1 MIGYLYGHKK
11 YIQITSYQILSRYTE
26 TSTDGIWQ
34 RKEKLGE
41 KYEEN
46 IIFALFSA
54 FMVIAIAVGF
64 YMHWNLT
71 AIAILLGILFVG
83 TICYLIGICQHLI
96 MSIVVSCKEKIHKA
110 YRKYIRRIAVNCGR
124 KVNRWKLEDTGENHI
139 SLLSPIDDFKRH
151 KEYIIRLKNA
161 IDQPNVFNIAL
172 TGSYGAG
179 KSSILKTFKAYYP
192 EYHYV
197 NVSLASFVEV
207 NMSESDSTPKSN
219 EDSFEEQ
226 LEYSILQQLFY
237 HVKAT
242 NIPESRFG
250 RIERTSRKKRI
261 FVVVCILLFVV
272 ANLCLFC
279 QEQVT
284 KYFLIPT
291 EVLKSSFLFGLSI
304 CVFILGI
311 CVILFQLILFIKK
324 ISIKNLTLDKAT
336 LEFEEKKN
344 VSIMNR
350 YLDEILYLFQEKKYN
365 IVIFEDIDRFENT
378 HIFTKLRELNLIL
391 NQSEE
396 IGRRIIFLYALK
408 DDIFANAEERTKFF
422 DYIVPVIP
430 FVNVSNSGDLF
441 RRKIANLHI
450 PEAEVRSSFITDIS
464 VFVNDMR
471 VLTNVVNEFDLYRN
485 LLDKKLNKEKLLAM
499 ILYKNLFPTDFSLL
513 HQNKGVVYQTFF
525 SAPKIRNEIREDDSD
540 RLKEIDSEIQ
550 AISEETLRSIE
561 ELRAVIVGKLLK
573 LWPGD
578 DWEIYCD
585 GGKKQISS
593 LFSEENILH
602 ILDGNIYFEN
612 KYYRYQT
619 RHLNADEIKSSLG
632 ESYKYRIRKKIIQ
645 SVADDKIKTL
655 RDKRKVLMDDI
666 AAIDKYTL
674 SVIAKTERDI
684 FEHVEIPKGEE
695 EKYKVLKYFL
705 EKGYIDEEYFFYI
718 SIFQE
723 GRLTPSDQEFLL
735 SIKFN
740 TPKEFDYK
748 LQEIPSLIQ
757 NLSAVDYDH
766 KGILNKD
773 LLEYCL
779 LHEDEY
785 EEECDAILKQMIVHE
800 QYIDLLYQFMQEGN
814 CVPTFIK
821 RLAHIDKN
829 VWKSLDMDKKHTNKD
844 KDRVISTLFKYADIN
859 DIRAINTSYPFNT
872 YINDNNNYSDL
883 FEDIDQVRARE
894 LLDLLNL
901 NVQSLIDDSNA
912 ADTYSYI
919 YENNMYALTLD
930 NIKVIF
936 KHNDLPVVDLD
947 SAIYTSIEETELNEL
962 QDYVLLELPA
972 FVENLMLASSNIH
985 ESSDT
990 IVSLMDEDIQTSDI
1004 IKLIK
1009 HNDTLWDDCKGISD
1023 ENIVRNLFW
1032 KNKIKMT
1039 IKNVKHY
1046 CSCIGTW
1053 KIDSSL
1059 VVFMNLNEEKTMEE
1073 FTKLVQ
1079 SNDEHETEL
1088 LASVVKS
1095 DNINDNIAFSIFNNH
1110 WLIDAWSKE
1119 LSQLNETR
1127 VRYVVDEGI
1136 ITVSPSIYQ
1145 DIIKGNPK
1153 LSKYLLC
1160 KDPDKIISEWDEFAF
1175 SITTV
1180 VEILSW
1186 VEYKKYH
1193 SFILDKIE
1201 TESVTP
1207 IIANA
1212 LLAYFSK
1219 SDSEFNLSL
1228 YKEAMEKSDNPA
1240 LKILASTCCIAK
1252 RLIAMNELAGIF
1264 AKTKGIFEGLEKQG
1278 EVYSIS
1284 KQVEGAQDF
1293 MEALHQ
1299 SKYIGQV
1306 KEKGDYLT
1314 GKVLKRKPK

>member
-1 MIGYLYGHKK
+1 
-11 YIQITSYQILSRYTE
+11 
-26 TSTDGIWQ
+26 
-34 RKEKLGE
+34 
-41 KYEEN
+41 
-46 IIFALFSA
+46 
-54 FMVIAIAVGF
+54 MVIAIAVGF
-64 YMHWNLT
+64 YMQWNPT
-71 AIAILLGILFVG
+71 VIVILLGMSFVG
-83 TICYLIGICQHLI
+83 TICYLISICRHLI
-96 MSIVVSCKEKIHKA
+96 MPSVNFWKEKIHKA
-110 YRKYIRRIAVNCGR
+110 YRKYIRKIAVNCSR

-291 EVLKSSFLFGLSI
+291 EVLKSSFLFGSSI
-304 CVFILGI
+304 CIFILGI

-365 IVIFEDIDRFENT
+365 VVIFEDIDRFENT

-396 IGRRIIFLYALK
+396 IGRRIVFLYALK

-430 FVNVSNSGDLF
+430 FVNASNSGDLF
-441 RRKIANLHI
+441 RRKITDLHI
-450 PEAEVRSSFITDIS
+450 PEAEVSSSFITDIS

-485 LLDKKLNKEKLLAM
+485 LLDKKLKKGKLLAM
-499 ILYKNLFPTDFSLL
+499 ILYKNLYPTDFSWL
-513 HQNKGVVYQTFF
+513 HQNKGVVYETFM
-525 SAPKIRNEIREDDSD
+525 SSPKIRSEIREDDSD

-550 AISEETLRSIE
+550 GISEETLRSIE

-573 LWPGD
+573 LWPGPGWD
-578 DWEIYCD
+578 IYCD
-585 GGKKQISS
+585 GRNIDINS
-593 LFSEENILH
+593 LYSEDNIQH
-602 ILDGNIYFEN
+602 ILKGNIFFRNSIYSN
-612 KYYRYQT
+612 SVK
-619 RHLNADEIKSSLG
+619 HLNTDEIKATLG
-632 ESYKYRIRKKIIQ
+632 ESYKYSVRKKYIQ
-645 SVADDKIKTL
+645 SVANNKIENL
-655 RDKRKVLMDDI
+655 RDERRAFMDEM

-674 SVIAKTERDI
+674 TDIAKSDRDI
-684 FEHVEIPKGEE
+684 FEHVDIPKGQE

-757 NLSAVDYDH
+757 NLSVVDYDH

-773 LLEYCL
+773 LLKFCL

-785 EEECDAILKQMIVHE
+785 EDECDAILKQMVVHE

-821 RLAHIDKN
+821 RLVHIDKN
-829 VWKSLDMDKKHTNKD
+829 VWKSLNMDMNHTNKD
-844 KDRVISTLFKYADIN
+844 KDRVISTMFKYADIN
-859 DIRAINTSYPFNT
+859 DIRSVNTSYPFNT
-872 YINDNNNYSDL
+872 YVNDNYNYPDL
-883 FEDIDQVRARE
+883 FEDIDQKKVRE
-894 LLDLLNL
+894 LLDLLDL
-901 NVQSLIDDSNA
+901 NVQSLKDDSNGT
-912 ADTYSYI
+912 DTYSYI

-930 NIKVIF
+930 NVKVIF
-936 KHNDLPVVDLD
+936 KHNELPVDNLD
-947 SAIYTSIEETELNEL
+947 SAIYTSIEAAELNEL
-962 QDYVLLELPA
+962 QGYVHQELPA
-972 FVENLMLASSNIH
+972 FVDNLMLTSSNTH

-990 IVSLMDEDIQTSDI
+990 IVSLMDEDIKVDDI

-1009 HNDTLWDDCKGISD
+1009 HNNTLWDDCKDITDKDVVST
-1023 ENIVRNLFW
+1023 LFAE
-1032 KNKIKMT
+1032 NKIKMT
-1039 IKNVKHY
+1039 FENVKHY
-1046 CSCIGTW
+1046 CSCIGSW
-1053 KIDSSL
+1053 NIDGTL
-1059 VVFMNLNEEKTMEE
+1059 VAFMNCNEENSMEE
-1073 FTKLVQ
+1073 FTKLME
-1079 SNDEHETEL
+1079 SNDEHEKEL
-1088 LASVVKS
+1088 LSSVVES
-1095 DNINDNIAFSIFNNH
+1095 DGINDKIAFSIFNNRI
-1110 WLIDAWSKE
+1110 LIDVWCKD
-1119 LSQLNETR
+1119 LSQINVKR
-1127 VRYVVDEGI
+1127 IRYVVDEGI
-1136 ITVSPSIYQ
+1136 ISISPSTYQ
-1145 DIIKGNPK
+1145 DIITEHPR

-1160 KDPDKIISEWDEFAF
+1160 KNPDNIISEWDEFAF
-1175 SITTV
+1175 SITDV
-1180 VEILSW
+1180 VEMLSW
-1186 VEYKKYH
+1186 IEYKKYH
-1193 SFILDKIE
+1193 NFILNKIE
-1201 TESVTP
+1201 LESITP
-1207 IIANA
+1207 TIANA
-1212 LLAYFSK
+1212 LLSYFCK
-1219 SDSEFNLSL
+1219 SYSEFNLSL
-1228 YKEAMEKSDNPA
+1228 YTEAMEKSSNPV
-1240 LKILASTCCIAK
+1240 LKVLASTCCIAK

-1264 AKTKGIFEGLEKQG
+1264 AKTKGIFEGLDKQG

-1284 KQVEGAQDF
+1284 KQVKGAQNF
-1293 MEALHQ
+1293 MNVLHQ
-1299 SKYIGQV
+1299 FRYIGQV
-1306 KEKGDYLT
+1306 KKKGDYLT

>member
-1 MIGYLYGHKK
+1 MKA
-11 YIQITSYQILSRYTE
+11 
-26 TSTDGIWQ
+26 
-34 RKEKLGE
+34 
-41 KYEEN
+41 N
-46 IIFALFSA
+46 IIFTLLTA
-54 FMVIAIAVGF
+54 FMLIALAVGF
-64 YMHWNLT
+64 YMKWGSI
-71 AIAILLGILFVG
+71 AIAILLGLSFVG
-83 TICYLIGICQHLI
+83 IICNLISYCKKLI
-96 MSIVVSCKEKIHKA
+96 LSFGRYCKAKIHKS
-110 YRKYIRRIAVNCGR
+110 YRIIIRRLAVICSR
-124 KVNRWKLEDTGENHI
+124 KINRWKLEETDERQI
-139 SLLSPIDDFKRH
+139 SLLSPIDDFNRH

-207 NMSESDSTPKSN
+207 NLSDGDNTVNGKQ
-219 EDSFEEQ
+219 DSFEEQ

-261 FVVVCILLFVV
+261 LVVVSILLFIV
-272 ANLCLFC
+272 ANLFLFC
-279 QEQVT
+279 QEQVN

-291 EVLKSSFLFGLSI
+291 EVLKSSFLFGISI
-304 CVFILGI
+304 SVLFIGI
-311 CVILFQLILFIKK
+311 FVILFQLILFIKK

-365 IVIFEDIDRFENT
+365 VVIFEDIDRFENT

-464 VFVNDMR
+464 AFVNDMR

-499 ILYKNLFPTDFSLL
+499 ILYKNLYPTDFSLL
-513 HQNKGVVYQTFF
+513 HQNKGVVYETFI
-525 SAPKIRNEIREDDSD
+525 STGLLKDEIKKDDRK
-540 RLKEIDSEIQ
+540 RLEEIDLEIQ
-550 AISEETLRSIE
+550 AISEESLRSIE
-561 ELRAVIVGKLLK
+561 ELRAVIVGKILK
-573 LWPGD
+573 LWPGS
-578 DWEIYCD
+578 DWEIYID
-585 GGKKQISS
+585 GNKVDISS
-593 LFSEENILH
+593 LYSEKNIQH
-602 ILDGNIYFEN
+602 ILNGNISFRN
-612 KYYRYQT
+612 NYYSYDVKNFT
-619 RHLNADEIKSSLG
+619 VEEIKSTLG
-632 ESYKYRIRKKIIQ
+632 ESYNYSKRKTLIQ
-645 SVADDKIKTL
+645 SIADDKIEYL
-655 RDKRKVLMDDI
+655 REERKVFADALSATEKFTLLDI
-666 AAIDKYTL
+666 AKSD
-674 SVIAKTERDI
+674 RNI
-684 FEHVEIPKGEE
+684 FEHVDTIKGHE
-695 EKYKVLKYFL
+695 EKYKVLKYLL
-705 EKGYIDEEYFFYI
+705 EKGYIDEKYFFYI

-740 TPKEFDYK
+740 APKEFDYK

-757 NLSAVDYDH
+757 NLSVVDYDH

-773 LLEYCL
+773 LLKYCL
-779 LHEDEY
+779 LHDDEY
-785 EEECDAILKQMIVHE
+785 DDECDAILKQMVVHE

-821 RLAHIDKN
+821 RLVHIDKN
-829 VWKSLDMDKKHTNKD
+829 VWKSLNMDMNHTNKD
-844 KDRVISTLFKYADIN
+844 KDRVISTMFKYADIN
-859 DIRAINTSYPFNT
+859 DIRSVNTSYPFNT
-872 YINDNNNYSDL
+872 YVNDNYNYSDL
-883 FEDIDQVRARE
+883 FEDIDQKKVRE
-894 LLDLLNL
+894 LLDLLDL
-901 NVQSLIDDSNA
+901 NVQSLKDDSNGT
-912 ADTYSYI
+912 DTYSYI

-936 KHNDLPVVDLD
+936 KHNELPVDNLD
-947 SAIYTSIEETELNEL
+947 SAIYTSIEEAELNEL
-962 QDYVLLELPA
+962 QGYVLQELPV
-972 FVENLMLASSNIH
+972 FVDNLMLTSSNTH

-990 IVSLMDEDIQTSDI
+990 IVSLMDEDIKLDDI

-1009 HNDTLWDDCKGISD
+1009 HNDTLWDDCKDITDKDVVST
-1023 ENIVRNLFW
+1023 LFAE
-1032 KNKIKMT
+1032 NKIKMT
-1039 IKNVKHY
+1039 FENVKHY
-1046 CSCIGTW
+1046 CSCIDSW
-1053 KIDSSL
+1053 NIDNTL
-1059 VVFMNLNEEKTMEE
+1059 AAFMNRNNEKSMEE
-1073 FTKLVQ
+1073 FTKLVE
-1079 SNDEHETEL
+1079 SNDAHEIEL
-1088 LASVVKS
+1088 LLSVVQADDIK
-1095 DNINDNIAFSIFNNH
+1095 DNIAYSVFNNH
-1110 WLIDAWSKE
+1110 CLIDVWSKN
-1119 LSQLNETR
+1119 LSQLNEKR

-1136 ITVSPSIYQ
+1136 ISISPSNYQ
-1145 DIIKGNPK
+1145 DIITEHPL

-1175 SITTV
+1175 SITAV
-1180 VEILSW
+1180 VEMLSW
-1186 VEYKKYH
+1186 IEYKKYH
-1193 SFILDKIE
+1193 NFILNKIE
-1201 TESVTP
+1201 LESITP
-1207 IIANA
+1207 TIANA
-1212 LLAYFSK
+1212 LLSYFSK
-1219 SDSEFNLSL
+1219 PDSEFNLSL
-1228 YKEAMEKSDNPA
+1228 YTEAMEKSSNPA
-1240 LKILASTCCIAK
+1240 LKVLASTCCITK
-1252 RLIAMNELAGIF
+1252 RMIAINELPNIF

-1284 KQVEGAQDF
+1284 KQVEGAQHF
-1293 MEALHQ
+1293 MDALHQ
-1299 SKYIGQV
+1299 FKYIGQV

>member
-1 MIGYLYGHKK
+1 
-11 YIQITSYQILSRYTE
+11 
-26 TSTDGIWQ
+26 
-34 RKEKLGE
+34 
-41 KYEEN
+41 
-46 IIFALFSA
+46 
-54 FMVIAIAVGF
+54 MVIAIAVGF
-64 YMHWNLT
+64 YMQWNPT
-71 AIAILLGILFVG
+71 VIVILLGMSFMG
-83 TICYLIGICQHLI
+83 TICYLIGICRHLI
-96 MSIVVSCKEKIHKA
+96 MSRVIFCKEKIDKA
-110 YRKYIRRIAVNCGR
+110 YRKYIRKIAVNCSR
-124 KVNRWKLEDTGENHI
+124 KVNRWKLEDTAENHI

-365 IVIFEDIDRFENT
+365 VVIFEDIDRFENT

-396 IGRRIIFLYALK
+396 IGRRIVFLYALK

-430 FVNVSNSGDLF
+430 FVNASNSGDLF
-441 RRKIANLHI
+441 RRKISDLHI
-450 PEAEVRSSFITDIS
+450 PEAEVSSSFITDIS
-464 VFVNDMR
+464 AFVNDMR

-485 LLDKKLNKEKLLAM
+485 LLDKKLKKEKLLAM
-499 ILYKNLFPTDFSLL
+499 ILYKNLYPTDFSLL

-674 SVIAKTERDI
+674 SVIAKTDRDI
-684 FEHVEIPKGEE
+684 FEHVDIPKGEE

-757 NLSAVDYDH
+757 NLSIVDYDH

-779 LHEDEY
+779 LHEDGY
-785 EEECDAILKQMIVHE
+785 EDKCDVILKQLVVHE

-821 RLAHIDKN
+821 RLVHIDN
-829 VWKSLDMDKKHTNKD
+829 VWKSLDKDINHITKD
-844 KDRVISTLFKYADIN
+844 KDKVISAMFKYADIN
-859 DIRAINTSYPFNT
+859 DIRTVNTSYPFNT
-872 YINDNNNYSDL
+872 YINDNNNYSEL
-883 FEDIDQVRARE
+883 FENIDQARVRK
-894 LLDLLNL
+894 LLDLLDL
-901 NVQSLIDDSNA
+901 NVQLLKDDSNGT
-912 ADTYSYI
+912 DTYSYL

-930 NIKVIF
+930 NVKVIF
-936 KHNDLPVVDLD
+936 KHNELPVDNLD
-947 SAIYTSIEETELNEL
+947 SAIYTSIEAAELNEL
-962 QDYVLLELPA
+962 QGYVHQELPA
-972 FVENLMLASSNIH
+972 FMDNLMLTSSNTH

-990 IVSLMDEDIQTSDI
+990 IVSLMDEDIKLDDI

-1009 HNDTLWDDCKGISD
+1009 HNDTLWDDCKDITDKDVVST
-1023 ENIVRNLFW
+1023 LFVE
-1032 KNKIKMT
+1032 NKIKMT
-1039 IKNVKHY
+1039 FENVKHY
-1046 CSCIGTW
+1046 CSCIGSW
-1053 KIDSSL
+1053 NIDGTL
-1059 VVFMNLNEEKTMEE
+1059 VAFMNCNEEKSMEE
-1073 FTKLVQ
+1073 FSKFVE
-1079 SNDEHETEL
+1079 SNDEHEKEL
-1088 LASVVKS
+1088 LSSVVES
-1095 DNINDNIAFSIFNNH
+1095 DGINDKIAFSIFNNRI
-1110 WLIDAWSKE
+1110 LIDIWCKD

-1127 VRYVVDEGI
+1127 VRYVVDKGI
-1136 ITVSPSIYQ
+1136 ISISPSTYQ
-1145 DIIKGNPK
+1145 DIITEHPQM
-1153 LSKYLLC
+1153 SKYLLC
-1160 KDPDKIISEWDEFAF
+1160 KNLDNIISEWDEFAF

-1180 VEILSW
+1180 VEMLSW
-1186 VEYKKYH
+1186 IEYKKYH
-1193 SFILDKIE
+1193 NFILNKIE
-1201 TESVTP
+1201 MESITP
-1207 IIANA
+1207 TIANA
-1212 LLAYFSK
+1212 LLSYFSK
-1219 SDSEFNLSL
+1219 PDSEFNLSL
-1228 YKEAMEKSDNPA
+1228 YTEAMEKSSNPA
-1240 LKILASTCCIAK
+1240 LNVLASTCCIAK
-1252 RLIAMNELAGIF
+1252 RIIAINELPNIF

-1284 KQVEGAQDF
+1284 KQVEGAQHF
-1293 MEALHQ
+1293 MDALHQ
-1299 SKYIGQV
+1299 FKYIGQV

>member
-1 MIGYLYGHKK
+1 MK
-11 YIQITSYQILSRYTE
+11 T
-26 TSTDGIWQ
+26 
-34 RKEKLGE
+34 
-41 KYEEN
+41 N
-46 IIFALFSA
+46 IIFALFTA
-54 FMVIAIAVGF
+54 FIVIAIAVGF
-64 YMHWNLT
+64 YMQWNPIV
-71 AIAILLGILFVG
+71 IAILLGMLFVG
-83 TICYLIGICQHLI
+83 TICYLIGICRHLI
-96 MSIVVSCKEKIHKA
+96 IPSVNSWKEKIHKA

-124 KVNRWKLEDTGENHI
+124 KVNRWKLEDTGEKHI

-207 NMSESDSTPKSN
+207 NMPKSDSTPKSK

-250 RIERTSRKKRI
+250 RIERTSSKKRI
-261 FVVVCILLFVV
+261 LNTVSILLFVV
-272 ANLCLFC
+272 ANLFLFC
-279 QEQVT
+279 QKQVT

-291 EVLKSSFLFGLSI
+291 EVLKSSFLFGIII
-304 CVFILGI
+304 CVFIIGI
-311 CVILFQLILFIKK
+311 WVVLFQLILFIKK
-324 ISIKNLTLDKAT
+324 ISVKNLTLDKAT

-365 IVIFEDIDRFENT
+365 VVIFEDIDRFENT

-396 IGRRIIFLYALK
+396 IGRRIVFLYALK

-430 FVNVSNSGDLF
+430 FVNASNSGDLF

-464 VFVNDMR
+464 AFVNDMR
-471 VLTNVVNEFDLYRN
+471 VLTNVVNEFELYRN

-499 ILYKNLFPTDFSLL
+499 ILYKNLYPTDFSLL
-513 HQNKGVVYQTFF
+513 HQNKGVVYETFM
-525 SAPKIRNEIREDDSD
+525 SAKTLRDEIQKDDWA
-540 RLKEIDSEIQ
+540 RLEEIDLEIQ
-550 AISEETLRSIE
+550 AINEECVKSIE
-561 ELRAVIVGKLLK
+561 ELRAVIIGKLMK
-573 LWPGD
+573 LWPGE
-578 DWEIYCD
+578 DWNIYCNRSRKSITD
-585 GGKKQISS
+585 
-593 LFSEENILH
+593 LYSEENIQL
-602 ILDGNIYFEN
+602 ILKGNVSFESRHN
-612 KYYRYQT
+612 YRPRNLT
-619 RHLNADEIKSSLG
+619 LDEIKTTLG
-632 ESYKYRIRKKIIQ
+632 ESYYYTKRKEQIQ
-645 SVADDKIKTL
+645 SAANNKIEYL
-655 RDKRKVLMDDI
+655 RDERRAFMDEI
-666 AAIDKYTL
+666 AVTNKYTL
-674 SVIAKTERDI
+674 LDIAKSDRNI
-684 FEHVEIPKGEE
+684 FEYVGTIKGHE
-695 EKYKVLKYFL
+695 EKYKVLKYLL

-718 SIFQE
+718 SIFHE

-740 TPKEFDYK
+740 APKEFDYK

-757 NLSAVDYDH
+757 NLSVVDYDH

-785 EEECDAILKQMIVHE
+785 EEECDAILKQMVVHE
-800 QYIDLLYQFMQEGN
+800 EYIDLLYQFVHEGN

-821 RLAHIDKN
+821 RLVHIDN
-829 VWKSLDMDKKHTNKD
+829 VWKSLDKDINHITKD
-844 KDRVISTLFKYADIN
+844 KDKVISMMFKYADIN
-859 DIRAINTSYPFNT
+859 DIRTINTSYPFNN
-872 YINDNNNYSDL
+872 YINDNNNYSNL

-930 NIKVIF
+930 NVKVIF
-936 KHNDLPVVDLD
+936 KHNELPVDNLD

-962 QDYVLLELPA
+962 QDYVHQELPA
-972 FVENLMLASSNIH
+972 IVENLMLASSNTH

-990 IVSLMDEDIQTSDI
+990 IVSLMEEDIQTSDI

-1009 HNDTLWDDCKGISD
+1009 HNDTLWDDCK
-1023 ENIVRNLFW
+1023 NITDQNVVSTLFVE
-1032 KNKIKMT
+1032 NKIKMT
-1039 IKNVKHY
+1039 FENVKYY
-1046 CSCIGTW
+1046 CSCIGSW
-1053 KIDSSL
+1053 NIDNIL
-1059 VVFMNLNEEKTMEE
+1059 TAFMNRNEEKSMEE
-1073 FTKLVQ
+1073 FTKLVE
-1079 SNDEHETEL
+1079 SNDAHEIEL
-1088 LASVVKS
+1088 LLSVVQADDIK
-1095 DNINDNIAFSIFNNH
+1095 DNIAYSVFNNH
-1110 WLIDAWSKE
+1110 CLIDVWSKN
-1119 LSQLNETR
+1119 LSQLNVKR

-1136 ITVSPSIYQ
+1136 ISISPSNYQ
-1145 DIIKGNPK
+1145 DIITEHPL

-1160 KDPDKIISEWDEFAF
+1160 KNPDSIISEWDEFAF
-1175 SITTV
+1175 SITAV
-1180 VEILSW
+1180 VEMLSW
-1186 VEYKKYH
+1186 IEYKKYH
-1193 SFILDKIE
+1193 NFILNKIE
-1201 TESVTP
+1201 LESITP
-1207 IIANA
+1207 TIANA
-1212 LLAYFSK
+1212 LLSYFSK

-1228 YKEAMEKSDNPA
+1228 YAEAMEKSSNPA
-1240 LKILASTCCIAK
+1240 LKVLASTCCIAK
-1252 RLIAMNELAGIF
+1252 RIIAVNELPNIF

-1293 MEALHQ
+1293 MNALHQ
-1299 SKYIGQV
+1299 FRYIGQV

>member
-1 MIGYLYGHKK
+1 MKK
-11 YIQITSYQILSRYTE
+11 
-26 TSTDGIWQ
+26 
-34 RKEKLGE
+34 
-41 KYEEN
+41 N

-64 YMHWNLT
+64 YMQWNPT
-71 AIAILLGILFVG
+71 VIVILLGMLFVG
-83 TICYLIGICQHLI
+83 TICYLIGICRHLI
-96 MSIVVSCKEKIHKA
+96 MPSVNSWKEKIHKA

-124 KVNRWKLEDTGENHI
+124 KVIRWKLEDAGEKHI

-207 NMSESDSTPKSN
+207 NMSESDSTPKSK

-250 RIERTSRKKRI
+250 RIERTSSKKRI
-261 FVVVCILLFVV
+261 LNSVSILLFVV
-272 ANLCLFC
+272 ANLFLFC

-291 EVLKSSFLFGLSI
+291 EVLKSSFLFGISI
-304 CVFILGI
+304 CVFIIGI
-311 CVILFQLILFIKK
+311 WVVLFQLILFIKK

-350 YLDEILYLFQEKKYN
+350 YLDEILYLFQGNKYN
-365 IVIFEDIDRFENT
+365 VVIFEDIDRFENT

-396 IGRRIIFLYALK
+396 IGRRIVFLYALK

-430 FVNVSNSGDLF
+430 FVNASNSGDLF
-441 RRKIANLHI
+441 RRKITGLRI
-450 PEAEVRSSFITDIS
+450 PEVEVSSSFITDIS
-464 VFVNDMR
+464 AFVNDMR

-485 LLDKKLNKEKLLAM
+485 LLDKKLKKEKLLAM
-499 ILYKNLFPTDFSLL
+499 ILYKNLYPTDFSLL
-513 HQNKGVVYQTFF
+513 HQNKGVVYETFM
-525 SAPKIRNEIREDDSD
+525 SA
-540 RLKEIDSEIQ
+540 
-550 AISEETLRSIE
+550 ETLRDEILEDDRTQIDKVDSNLQAINE
-561 ELRAVIVGKLLK
+561 ECLRNLNELYAVIIGKFITLYPDGGWYL
-573 LWPGD
+573 
-578 DWEIYCD
+578 YCD
-585 GGKKQISS
+585 NKRRGISEFYS
-593 LFSEENILH
+593 DENILK
-602 ILDGNIYFEN
+602 ILNGQVGFSEDYSRPRFFSKE
-612 KYYRYQT
+612 
-619 RHLNADEIKSSLG
+619 EIKNVLG
-632 ESYKYRIRKKIIQ
+632 NSFDYEKRKKRIQ
-645 SVADDKIKTL
+645 SITDDKIKTL
-655 RDKRKVLMDDI
+655 RDKRKALMDDI
-666 AAIDKYTL
+666 AAIEKHTL
-674 SVIAKTERDI
+674 SDIAKSDRDI
-684 FEHVEIPKGEE
+684 FEHVGTIKGQE
-695 EKYKVLKYFL
+695 EKYKVLKYLL

-740 TPKEFDYK
+740 APKEFDYK

-785 EEECDAILKQMIVHE
+785 EEECDAILKQMVVHE

-814 CVPTFIK
+814 CVPIFIK
-821 RLAHIDKN
+821 RLVHIDN
-829 VWKSLDMDKKHTNKD
+829 VWKSLDKDINHIAKD
-844 KDRVISTLFKYADIN
+844 KNKVISMMFKYADIN
-859 DIRAINTSYPFNT
+859 DIRTVNTSYPFNT
-872 YINDNNNYSDL
+872 YINDNNNYSEL

-930 NIKVIF
+930 NVKVIF
-936 KHNDLPVVDLD
+936 KHNELPVDNLD

-962 QDYVLLELPA
+962 QDYVHQELPA
-972 FVENLMLASSNIH
+972 IVENLMLASSNTH

-990 IVSLMDEDIQTSDI
+990 IVSLMEEDIQTSDI

-1009 HNDTLWDDCKGISD
+1009 HNDTLWDDCK
-1023 ENIVRNLFW
+1023 NITDQNVVSTLFVE
-1032 KNKIKMT
+1032 NKIKMT
-1039 IKNVKHY
+1039 FENVKYY
-1046 CSCIGTW
+1046 CSCIGSW
-1053 KIDSSL
+1053 NIDNIL
-1059 VVFMNLNEEKTMEE
+1059 TAFMNRNEEKSMEE
-1073 FTKLVQ
+1073 FTKLVE
-1079 SNDEHETEL
+1079 SNDAHEIEL
-1088 LASVVKS
+1088 LLSVVQADDIK
-1095 DNINDNIAFSIFNNH
+1095 DNIAYSVFNNH
-1110 WLIDAWSKE
+1110 CLIDVWSKN
-1119 LSQLNETR
+1119 LSQLNVKR

-1136 ITVSPSIYQ
+1136 ISISPSNYQ
-1145 DIIKGNPK
+1145 DIITEHPL

-1160 KDPDKIISEWDEFAF
+1160 KNPDSIISEWDEFAF
-1175 SITTV
+1175 SITAV
-1180 VEILSW
+1180 VEMLSW
-1186 VEYKKYH
+1186 IEYKKYH
-1193 SFILDKIE
+1193 NFILNKIE
-1201 TESVTP
+1201 LESITP
-1207 IIANA
+1207 TIANA
-1212 LLAYFSK
+1212 LLSYFSK

-1228 YKEAMEKSDNPA
+1228 YAEAMEKSSNPA
-1240 LKILASTCCIAK
+1240 LKVLASTCCIAK
-1252 RLIAMNELAGIF
+1252 RIIAVNELPNIF

-1293 MEALHQ
+1293 MNALHQ
-1299 SKYIGQV
+1299 FRYIGQV

>member
-1 MIGYLYGHKK
+1 
-11 YIQITSYQILSRYTE
+11 
-26 TSTDGIWQ
+26 
-34 RKEKLGE
+34 
-41 KYEEN
+41 
-46 IIFALFSA
+46 
-54 FMVIAIAVGF
+54 MVIAIAVGF
-64 YMHWNLT
+64 YMQWNPT
-71 AIAILLGILFVG
+71 VIVILLGMSFMG
-83 TICYLIGICQHLI
+83 TICYLIGICRHLI
-96 MSIVVSCKEKIHKA
+96 MSRVIFCKEKIDKA
-110 YRKYIRRIAVNCGR
+110 YRKYIRKIAVNCSR
-124 KVNRWKLEDTGENHI
+124 KVNRWKLEDTAENHI

-365 IVIFEDIDRFENT
+365 VVIFEDIDRFENT

-396 IGRRIIFLYALK
+396 IGRRIVFLYALK

-430 FVNVSNSGDLF
+430 FVNASNSGDLF
-441 RRKIANLHI
+441 RRKISDLHI
-450 PEAEVRSSFITDIS
+450 PEAEVSSSFITDIS
-464 VFVNDMR
+464 AFVNDMR

-485 LLDKKLNKEKLLAM
+485 LLDKKLKKEKLLAM
-499 ILYKNLFPTDFSLL
+499 ILYKNLYPTDFSLL

-674 SVIAKTERDI
+674 SVIAKTDRDI
-684 FEHVEIPKGEE
+684 FEHVDIPKGEE

-757 NLSAVDYDH
+757 NLSIVDYDH

-779 LHEDEY
+779 LHEDGY
-785 EEECDAILKQMIVHE
+785 EDKCDVILKQLVVHE

-821 RLAHIDKN
+821 RLVHIDN
-829 VWKSLDMDKKHTNKD
+829 VWKSLDKDINHITKD
-844 KDRVISTLFKYADIN
+844 KDKVISAMFKYADIN
-859 DIRAINTSYPFNT
+859 DIRTVNTSYPFNT
-872 YINDNNNYSDL
+872 YINDNNNYSEL
-883 FEDIDQVRARE
+883 FENIDQARVRK
-894 LLDLLNL
+894 LLDLLDL
-901 NVQSLIDDSNA
+901 NVQLLKDDSNGT
-912 ADTYSYI
+912 DTYSYL

-930 NIKVIF
+930 NVKVIF
-936 KHNDLPVVDLD
+936 KHNELPVDNLD
-947 SAIYTSIEETELNEL
+947 SAIYTSIEAAELNEL
-962 QDYVLLELPA
+962 QGYVHQELPA
-972 FVENLMLASSNIH
+972 FVDNLMLTSSNTH

-990 IVSLMDEDIQTSDI
+990 IVSLMDEDIKLDDI

-1009 HNDTLWDDCKGISD
+1009 HNDTLWDDCKDITDKDVVST
-1023 ENIVRNLFW
+1023 LFVE
-1032 KNKIKMT
+1032 NKIKMT
-1039 IKNVKHY
+1039 FENVKHY
-1046 CSCIGTW
+1046 CSCIGSW
-1053 KIDSSL
+1053 NIDGTL
-1059 VVFMNLNEEKTMEE
+1059 VAFMNCNEEKSMEE
-1073 FTKLVQ
+1073 FSKLVE
-1079 SNDEHETEL
+1079 SNDEHEKEL
-1088 LASVVKS
+1088 LSSVVES
-1095 DNINDNIAFSIFNNH
+1095 DGINDKIAFSIFNNRI
-1110 WLIDAWSKE
+1110 LIDIWCKD

-1127 VRYVVDEGI
+1127 VRYVVDKGI
-1136 ITVSPSIYQ
+1136 ISISPSTYQ
-1145 DIIKGNPK
+1145 DIITEHPQM
-1153 LSKYLLC
+1153 SKYLLC
-1160 KDPDKIISEWDEFAF
+1160 KNPDNIISEWDEFAF
-1175 SITTV
+1175 SITDV
-1180 VEILSW
+1180 VEMLSW
-1186 VEYKKYH
+1186 IEYKKYH
-1193 SFILDKIE
+1193 NFILNKIE
-1201 TESVTP
+1201 LESITP
-1207 IIANA
+1207 TIANA
-1212 LLAYFSK
+1212 LLSYFSK

-1228 YKEAMEKSDNPA
+1228 YTEAMEKSSNPA
-1240 LKILASTCCIAK
+1240 LKVLASTCCIAK
-1252 RLIAMNELAGIF
+1252 RIIAVNELPNIF
-1264 AKTKGIFEGLEKQG
+1264 AKAKGIFEGLEKQG

-1284 KQVEGAQDF
+1284 KEVEGAQQF
-1293 MEALHQ
+1293 METLHQ
-1299 SKYIGQV
+1299 IKYIGQV
-1306 KEKGDYLT
+1306 KEKGEYLT

>member
-1 MIGYLYGHKK
+1 MK
-11 YIQITSYQILSRYTE
+11 S
-26 TSTDGIWQ
+26 
-34 RKEKLGE
+34 
-41 KYEEN
+41 N
-46 IIFALFSA
+46 IIFALFTA
-54 FMVIAIAVGF
+54 FMLIAIAVVF
-64 YMHWNLT
+64 YMQWNPT
-71 AIAILLGILFVG
+71 VVAILLGAFFVG
-83 TICYLIGICQHLI
+83 TICYLIGICRHLI
-96 MSIVVSCKEKIHKA
+96 MSSVNSWKEKSHKA

-124 KVNRWKLEDTGENHI
+124 KINRWKLEETDERQI
-139 SLLSPIDDFKRH
+139 SLLSPIDDFNRH

-161 IDQPNVFNIAL
+161 IVQPNVFNIAL

-207 NMSESDSTPKSN
+207 NMSESDSTPKSK

-250 RIERTSRKKRI
+250 RIERISKKKRI
-261 FVVVCILLFVV
+261 LMALGILLFVV
-272 ANLCLFC
+272 ANLFLFC

-284 KYFLIPT
+284 KYFLIPP
-291 EVLKSSFLFGLSI
+291 EVLKYSFLFGISI
-304 CVFILGI
+304 SVFVFGI

-365 IVIFEDIDRFENT
+365 VVIFEDIDRFENT

-396 IGRRIIFLYALK
+396 IGRRIVFLYALK
-408 DDIFANAEERTKFF
+408 DDIFTTAEERTKFF

-450 PEAEVRSSFITDIS
+450 PEAEVSSSFITDIS
-464 VFVNDMR
+464 AFVNDMR

-499 ILYKNLFPTDFSLL
+499 ILYKNLYPTDFSLL
-513 HQNKGVVYQTFF
+513 HQNKGVVYETFMF
-525 SAPKIRNEIREDDSD
+525 AGILKDEIKIDDWK
-540 RLKEIDSEIQ
+540 RLEEIDLEIH
-550 AISEETLRSIE
+550 AISEETLRSME
-561 ELRAVIVGKLLK
+561 ELRAVIVGKFLK
-573 LWPGD
+573 LWPGL

-585 GGKKQISS
+585 DNKTDISS
-593 LFSEENILH
+593 LFSEENIQH
-602 ILDGNIYFEN
+602 ILKGKIYFRDSR
-612 KYYRYQT
+612 YRNSFIQPKV
-619 RHLNADEIKSSLG
+619 DEIKSSLG
-632 ESYKYRIRKKIIQ
+632 ESYNYSQRKHLIQ
-645 SVADDKIKTL
+645 LIADDKIEDLK
-655 RDKRKVLMDDI
+655 DERKAFMDDI
-666 AAIDKYTL
+666 SAMEKYTL
-674 SVIAKTERDI
+674 VDIAKLDRNI
-684 FEHVEIPKGEE
+684 FEHVNITKGQ
-695 EKYKVLKYFL
+695 EKKYEVLKYLL
-705 EKGYIDEEYFFYI
+705 EKGYIDEKYFFYI

-740 TPKEFDYK
+740 APKEFDYK

-757 NLSAVDYDH
+757 NLSIVDYDH

-773 LLEYCL
+773 LLEFCL

-785 EEECDAILKQMIVHE
+785 EYEIKCDAILKQMVVHE
-800 QYIDLLYQFMQEGN
+800 QYIDLLYKFMQEGD

-821 RLAHIDKN
+821 RLVHIDKN
-829 VWKSLDMDKKHTNKD
+829 VWKSLDMDMKHANKD
-844 KDRVISTLFKYADIN
+844 KDMVISTMFRYADIN
-859 DIRAINTSYPFNT
+859 DIRTANISYPFNT
-872 YINDNNNYSDL
+872 YINDNNNYSEL
-883 FEDIDQVRARE
+883 FEDIEQASVQK
-894 LLDLLNL
+894 LLYMLDL
-901 NVQSLIDDSNA
+901 NVQSLKDDSNGT
-912 ADTYSYI
+912 DTYSYI
-919 YENNMYALTLD
+919 YKNNMYALTLD

-936 KHNDLPVVDLD
+936 KHNELPVDNLD

-962 QDYVLLELPA
+962 QGYVHQELPD
-972 FVENLMLASSNIH
+972 FMDNLMFAPRNMH

-990 IVSLMDEDIQTSDI
+990 IASLMDEDIHVSDI
-1004 IKLIK
+1004 IKLIN
-1009 HNDTLWDDCKGISD
+1009 HNVTLWDDCKGVIN
-1023 ENIVRNLFW
+1023 ENIVSTLFV

-1039 IKNVKHY
+1039 FENVKHY
-1046 CSCIGTW
+1046 CSCIGSW
-1053 KIDSSL
+1053 NIDNTL
-1059 VVFMNLNEEKTMEE
+1059 VAFMNRNEEKSMEE
-1073 FTKLVQ
+1073 FTKLVEI
-1079 SNDEHETEL
+1079 NDEHEIEL
-1088 LASVVKS
+1088 LASVVQS
-1095 DNINDNIAFSIFNNH
+1095 DDINDNIAFSVFNNH
-1110 WLIDAWSKE
+1110 CLIDIWCND
-1119 LSQLNETR
+1119 LSQLNKTR
-1127 VRYVVDEGI
+1127 VRYVVDKGI
-1136 ITVSPSIYQ
+1136 ISISPSTYQ
-1145 DIIKGNPK
+1145 DIIAEHPL

-1160 KDPDKIISEWDEFAF
+1160 KNPDNIISEWDEFAF

-1180 VEILSW
+1180 VEMLSLI
-1186 VEYKKYH
+1186 EYKKYH
-1193 SFILDKIE
+1193 NFILNKIE
-1201 TESVTP
+1201 MESITP
-1207 IIANA
+1207 TIANV
-1212 LLAYFSK
+1212 LLSYFSK

-1228 YKEAMEKSDNPA
+1228 YTEAMEKSSNPA
-1240 LKILASTCCIAK
+1240 LKVLASTCCIAK
-1252 RLIAMNELAGIF
+1252 RIIAINELPNIF

-1278 EVYSIS
+1278 EFYSIS
-1284 KQVEGAQDF
+1284 KQVEGAQHF
-1293 MEALHQ
+1293 MDALHQ
-1299 SKYIGQV
+1299 FKYIGQV

>member
-1 MIGYLYGHKK
+1 MK
-11 YIQITSYQILSRYTE
+11 S
-26 TSTDGIWQ
+26 
-34 RKEKLGE
+34 
-41 KYEEN
+41 N
-46 IIFALFSA
+46 IIFALFTA
-54 FMVIAIAVGF
+54 FVVIAIAIGF
-64 YMHWNLT
+64 YMQWNP
-71 AIAILLGILFVG
+71 IIVAILLGVFFVG
-83 TICYLIGICQHLI
+83 TICYLIGICRHLI
-96 MSIVVSCKEKIHKA
+96 MPSVNFWKEKIHNA

-124 KVNRWKLEDTGENHI
+124 KVIRWKLEDAGEKHI

-207 NMSESDSTPKSN
+207 NMSESDSTPKSK

-250 RIERTSRKKRI
+250 RIERTSSKKRI
-261 FVVVCILLFVV
+261 LNSVSILLFVV

-291 EVLKSSFLFGLSI
+291 EVLKSSFLFGISI
-304 CVFILGI
+304 CVFIIGI
-311 CVILFQLILFIKK
+311 WVVLFQLILFIKK

-350 YLDEILYLFQEKKYN
+350 YLDEILYLFQGNKYN
-365 IVIFEDIDRFENT
+365 VVIFEDIDRFENT

-396 IGRRIIFLYALK
+396 IGRRIVFLYALK

-430 FVNVSNSGDLF
+430 FVNASNSGDLF
-441 RRKIANLHI
+441 RRKITGLRI
-450 PEAEVRSSFITDIS
+450 PEVEVSSSFITDIS
-464 VFVNDMR
+464 AFVNDMR

-485 LLDKKLNKEKLLAM
+485 LLDKKLKKEKLLAM

-513 HQNKGVVYQTFF
+513 HQNKGVVYETFL
-525 SAPKIRNEIREDDSD
+525 STEKLRDEIKKDDWA
-540 RLKEIDSEIQ
+540 RLEEIDLEIQ
-550 AISEETLRSIE
+550 AISEESLRSIE
-561 ELRAVIVGKLLK
+561 ELRAVIVGKILK
-573 LWPGD
+573 LWPGS

-585 GGKKQISS
+585 GNKIDISS
-593 LFSEENILH
+593 LYSEKNIQH
-602 ILDGNIYFEN
+602 ILEGKVFYRNIYN
-612 KYYRYQT
+612 SYDVK
-619 RHLNADEIKSSLG
+619 HLTAEKIKSTLG
-632 ESYKYRIRKKIIQ
+632 ESYNYSKRKELIQ
-645 SVADDKIKTL
+645 FIAEDKIEDL
-655 RDKRKVLMDDI
+655 RDERKAFMDAISATEKFTILDI
-666 AAIDKYTL
+666 AKSDW
-674 SVIAKTERDI
+674 DI

-785 EEECDAILKQMIVHE
+785 EEECDAILKQMVVHE

-821 RLAHIDKN
+821 RLVHIDN
-829 VWKSLDMDKKHTNKD
+829 VWKSLDKDINHITKD
-844 KDRVISTLFKYADIN
+844 KDKVISAMFKYADIN
-859 DIRAINTSYPFNT
+859 DIRTVNTSYPFNT

-901 NVQSLIDDSNA
+901 NVQSLIDDGNA

-930 NIKVIF
+930 NVKVIF
-936 KHNDLPVVDLD
+936 KHNELPVDNLD

-962 QDYVLLELPA
+962 QGYVHQELPA
-972 FVENLMLASSNIH
+972 FVDNLMLTSSNTH

-990 IVSLMDEDIQTSDI
+990 IVSLMDEDIKVDDI

-1009 HNDTLWDDCKGISD
+1009 HNDTLWDDCKDINDKDVVST
-1023 ENIVRNLFW
+1023 LFAE
-1032 KNKIKMT
+1032 NKIKMT
-1039 IKNVKHY
+1039 FENVKHY
-1046 CSCIGTW
+1046 CSCIGSW
-1053 KIDSSL
+1053 NIDNIL
-1059 VVFMNLNEEKTMEE
+1059 TAFMNRNEEKSMEE
-1073 FTKLVQ
+1073 FTKLVE
-1079 SNDEHETEL
+1079 SNDAHEIEL
-1088 LASVVKS
+1088 LQSVVQADDIK
-1095 DNINDNIAFSIFNNH
+1095 DNIAYSVFNNH
-1110 WLIDAWSKE
+1110 CLIDVWSKN
-1119 LSQLNETR
+1119 LSQLNEKR

-1136 ITVSPSIYQ
+1136 ISISPSNYQ
-1145 DIIKGNPK
+1145 DIITEHPL

-1160 KDPDKIISEWDEFAF
+1160 KNPDSIISEWDEFAF
-1175 SITTV
+1175 STTTV
-1180 VEILSW
+1180 AGMLGW

-1193 SFILDKIE
+1193 SFILNKIE
-1201 TESVTP
+1201 LESITP
-1207 IIANA
+1207 TIANA
-1212 LLAYFSK
+1212 LLSYFSK
-1219 SDSEFNLSL
+1219 PDSEFNLSL
-1228 YKEAMEKSDNPA
+1228 YTEAMEKSSNPA
-1240 LKILASTCCIAK
+1240 LKVLAITCCIAK
-1252 RLIAMNELAGIF
+1252 RIIAVNELPNIF
-1264 AKTKGIFEGLEKQG
+1264 AKAKGIFEGLEKQG
-1278 EVYSIS
+1278 EVCSIS
-1284 KQVEGAQDF
+1284 KEVEGAQQF
-1293 MEALHQ
+1293 METLHQ
-1299 SKYIGQV
+1299 IKYIGQV
-1306 KEKGDYLT
+1306 KEKGEYLT
-1314 GKVLKRKPK
+1314 GKVLKRKQK

>member
-1 MIGYLYGHKK
+1 MKK
-11 YIQITSYQILSRYTE
+11 
-26 TSTDGIWQ
+26 
-34 RKEKLGE
+34 
-41 KYEEN
+41 N
-46 IIFALFSA
+46 IIFALFTA
-54 FMVIAIAVGF
+54 FMLIAISVGF
-64 YMHWNLT
+64 YMQWNPIV
-71 AIAILLGILFVG
+71 IAILLGMLFVG
-83 TICYLIGICQHLI
+83 TICYLIGICRHLI
-96 MSIVVSCKEKIHKA
+96 IPSVNSWKEKIHKA

-124 KVNRWKLEDTGENHI
+124 KVNRWKLEDTGEKHI

-197 NVSLASFVEV
+197 NVSLASFVEI
-207 NMSESDSTPKSN
+207 NMSESDSTPKSK

-250 RIERTSRKKRI
+250 RIERTSSRKRI
-261 FVVVCILLFVV
+261 LMTVSILVFVV
-272 ANLCLFC
+272 ANLFLFC
-279 QEQVT
+279 QEQLA
-284 KYFLIPT
+284 KFFLIPT

-365 IVIFEDIDRFENT
+365 VVIFEDIDRFENT

-430 FVNVSNSGDLF
+430 FVNASNSGDLF
-441 RRKIANLHI
+441 RRKITGLRI
-450 PEAEVRSSFITDIS
+450 PEVEVSSSFITDIS
-464 VFVNDMR
+464 AFVNDMR

-485 LLDKKLNKEKLLAM
+485 LLDKKLKKEKLLAM
-499 ILYKNLFPTDFSLL
+499 ILYKNLYPTDFSLL
-513 HQNKGVVYQTFF
+513 HQNKGVVYETFM
-525 SAPKIRNEIREDDSD
+525 SA
-540 RLKEIDSEIQ
+540 
-550 AISEETLRSIE
+550 ETLRDEILEDDRTQIDKVDSNLQAINE
-561 ELRAVIVGKLLK
+561 ECLRNLNELYAVIIGKFITLYPDGGWYL
-573 LWPGD
+573 
-578 DWEIYCD
+578 YCD
-585 GGKKQISS
+585 NKRRGISEFYS
-593 LFSEENILH
+593 DENILK
-602 ILDGNIYFEN
+602 ILNGQVGFSEDYSRPRFFSKE
-612 KYYRYQT
+612 
-619 RHLNADEIKSSLG
+619 EIKNVLG
-632 ESYKYRIRKKIIQ
+632 NSFDYEKRKKRIQ
-645 SVADDKIKTL
+645 SITDDKIKTL
-655 RDKRKVLMDDI
+655 RDKRKALMDDI
-666 AAIDKYTL
+666 AAIEKHTL
-674 SVIAKTERDI
+674 SDIAKSDRDI
-684 FEHVEIPKGEE
+684 FEHVGTIKGQE
-695 EKYKVLKYFL
+695 EKYKVLKYLL

-740 TPKEFDYK
+740 APKEFDYK

-785 EEECDAILKQMIVHE
+785 EEECDAILKQMVVHE

-821 RLAHIDKN
+821 RLVHIDN
-829 VWKSLDMDKKHTNKD
+829 VWKSLDKDINHIAKD
-844 KDRVISTLFKYADIN
+844 KNKVISMMFKYADIN
-859 DIRAINTSYPFNT
+859 DIRTVNTSYPFNT
-872 YINDNNNYSDL
+872 YINDNNNYSEL

-930 NIKVIF
+930 NVKVIF
-936 KHNDLPVVDLD
+936 KHNELPVDNLD

-962 QDYVLLELPA
+962 QDYVHQELPA
-972 FVENLMLASSNIH
+972 IVENLMLASSNTH

-990 IVSLMDEDIQTSDI
+990 IVSLMEEDIQTSDI

-1009 HNDTLWDDCKGISD
+1009 HNDTLWDDCK
-1023 ENIVRNLFW
+1023 NITDQNVVSTLFVE
-1032 KNKIKMT
+1032 NKIKMT
-1039 IKNVKHY
+1039 FENVKYY
-1046 CSCIGTW
+1046 CSCIGSW
-1053 KIDSSL
+1053 NIDNIL
-1059 VVFMNLNEEKTMEE
+1059 TAFMNRNEEKSMEE
-1073 FTKLVQ
+1073 FTKFVE
-1079 SNDEHETEL
+1079 SNDAHEIEL
-1088 LASVVKS
+1088 LLSVVQADDIK
-1095 DNINDNIAFSIFNNH
+1095 DNIAYSVFNNH
-1110 WLIDAWSKE
+1110 CLIDVWSKN
-1119 LSQLNETR
+1119 LSQLNEKR

-1136 ITVSPSIYQ
+1136 ISISPSNYQ
-1145 DIIKGNPK
+1145 DIITEHPL

-1160 KDPDKIISEWDEFAF
+1160 KNPDSIISEWNEFAF
-1175 SITTV
+1175 SITAV
-1180 VEILSW
+1180 VEMLSW
-1186 VEYKKYH
+1186 IEYKKYH
-1193 SFILDKIE
+1193 NFILNKIE
-1201 TESVTP
+1201 LESITP
-1207 IIANA
+1207 TIANA
-1212 LLAYFSK
+1212 LLSYFSK

-1228 YKEAMEKSDNPA
+1228 YAEAMEKSSNPA
-1240 LKILASTCCIAK
+1240 LKVLASTCCIAK
-1252 RLIAMNELAGIF
+1252 RIIAVNELPNIF
-1264 AKTKGIFEGLEKQG
+1264 AKTKGIFEGLETQG

-1293 MEALHQ
+1293 MNALHQ
-1299 SKYIGQV
+1299 FKYIGQV

>member
-1 MIGYLYGHKK
+1 MK
-11 YIQITSYQILSRYTE
+11 T
-26 TSTDGIWQ
+26 
-34 RKEKLGE
+34 
-41 KYEEN
+41 N
-46 IIFALFSA
+46 IIFALFTV
-54 FMVIAIAVGF
+54 FIVIAIAVGF
-64 YMHWNLT
+64 YMQWNPIV
-71 AIAILLGILFVG
+71 IAILLGMLFVG
-83 TICYLIGICQHLI
+83 TICYLIGICRHLI
-96 MSIVVSCKEKIHKA
+96 IPSVNSWKEKIHKA

-124 KVNRWKLEDTGENHI
+124 KVNRWKLEDTGEKHI

-291 EVLKSSFLFGLSI
+291 EVLKSSFLFGSSI
-304 CVFILGI
+304 CIFILGI

-365 IVIFEDIDRFENT
+365 VVIFEDIDRFENT

-396 IGRRIIFLYALK
+396 IGRRIVFLYALK

-464 VFVNDMR
+464 AFVNDMR

-499 ILYKNLFPTDFSLL
+499 ILYKNLYPTDFSLL
-513 HQNKGVVYQTFF
+513 HQNKGVVYETFI
-525 SAPKIRNEIREDDSD
+525 STGLLKDEIKKDDWK
-540 RLKEIDSEIQ
+540 RLEEIDLEIQ
-550 AISEETLRSIE
+550 AISEESLRSIE
-561 ELRAVIVGKLLK
+561 ELRAVIVGKILK
-573 LWPGD
+573 LWPGS
-578 DWEIYCD
+578 DWEIYSD
-585 GGKKQISS
+585 GNKIDISS
-593 LFSEENILH
+593 LYSEKNIQH
-602 ILDGNIYFEN
+602 ILEGNIFFRN
-612 KYYRYQT
+612 TYYSYDVK
-619 RHLNADEIKSSLG
+619 HLTAEEIKSTLG
-632 ESYKYRIRKKIIQ
+632 ESYNYSKRKTLIQ
-645 SVADDKIKTL
+645 SIADDKIEDL
-655 RDKRKVLMDDI
+655 REERKVFVDALSATKKFTLLDI
-666 AAIDKYTL
+666 AKSD
-674 SVIAKTERDI
+674 RNI
-684 FEHVEIPKGEE
+684 FEHVDTIKGHED
-695 EKYKVLKYFL
+695 KYKVLKYLL
-705 EKGYIDEEYFFYI
+705 EKGYIDEKYFFYI

-723 GRLTPSDQEFLL
+723 GRLTPTDQEFLL

-740 TPKEFDYK
+740 APKEFDYK

-757 NLSAVDYDH
+757 NLSIVDYDH

-773 LLEYCL
+773 LLEFCL

-785 EEECDAILKQMIVHE
+785 EYEIKCDAILKQMVVHE
-800 QYIDLLYQFMQEGN
+800 QYIDLLYKFIQEGD

-821 RLAHIDKN
+821 RLVHIDKN
-829 VWKSLDMDKKHTNKD
+829 VWKSLDMDMNHTNKD
-844 KDRVISTLFKYADIN
+844 KDLVISTMFRYADIS
-859 DIRAINTSYPFNT
+859 DIRTVNISYPFNT
-872 YINDNNNYSDL
+872 YINDNNNYFEL
-883 FEDIDQVRARE
+883 FENIDQARVRK
-894 LLDLLNL
+894 LLDLLDL
-901 NVQSLIDDSNA
+901 NVQSLKDDSNGT
-912 ADTYSYI
+912 DTYSYI

-936 KHNDLPVVDLD
+936 KHNELSVNNLD

-962 QDYVLLELPA
+962 QGYVHQELPT
-972 FVENLMLASSNIH
+972 FVDNLMFAPGNTH

-990 IVSLMDEDIQTSDI
+990 IVSLMDEDINLDDI

-1009 HNDTLWDDCKGISD
+1009 HNNTLWDDCKDITDKDVVST
-1023 ENIVRNLFW
+1023 LFAE
-1032 KNKIKMT
+1032 NKIKMT
-1039 IKNVKHY
+1039 FENVKHY
-1046 CSCIGTW
+1046 CSCIGSW
-1053 KIDSSL
+1053 NIDGTL
-1059 VVFMNLNEEKTMEE
+1059 VAFMNCNEEKSMEE
-1073 FTKLVQ
+1073 FTKLVE
-1079 SNDEHETEL
+1079 SYDEHEKEL
-1088 LASVVKS
+1088 LSSVVES
-1095 DNINDNIAFSIFNNH
+1095 DGINDKIAFSIFNNRI
-1110 WLIDAWSKE
+1110 LIDIWCKD
-1119 LSQLNETR
+1119 LSQLNVKR
-1127 VRYVVDEGI
+1127 IRYVVDEGI
-1136 ITVSPSIYQ
+1136 ISISPSTYQ
-1145 DIIKGNPK
+1145 DIIAEHPL

-1160 KDPDKIISEWDEFAF
+1160 KNPDSIISEWDEFAF
-1175 SITTV
+1175 SITDV
-1180 VEILSW
+1180 VEMLSW
-1186 VEYKKYH
+1186 IEYKKYH
-1193 SFILDKIE
+1193 NFILNKIE
-1201 TESVTP
+1201 LESITP
-1207 IIANA
+1207 TIANA
-1212 LLAYFSK
+1212 LLSYFSK

-1228 YKEAMEKSDNPA
+1228 YAEAMEKSSNPA
-1240 LKILASTCCIAK
+1240 LKVLASTCCIAK
-1252 RLIAMNELAGIF
+1252 RIIAVNELPNIF

-1293 MEALHQ
+1293 MNALHQ
-1299 SKYIGQV
+1299 FRYIGQV

>member
-1 MIGYLYGHKK
+1 MKK
-11 YIQITSYQILSRYTE
+11 
-26 TSTDGIWQ
+26 
-34 RKEKLGE
+34 
-41 KYEEN
+41 N

-64 YMHWNLT
+64 YMQWNPT
-71 AIAILLGILFVG
+71 VIVILLGMSFMG
-83 TICYLIGICQHLI
+83 TICYLIGICRHLI
-96 MSIVVSCKEKIHKA
+96 MSRVIFCKEKIDKA
-110 YRKYIRRIAVNCGR
+110 YRKYIRKIAVNCSR

-304 CVFILGI
+304 CIFILGI

-365 IVIFEDIDRFENT
+365 VVIFEDIDRFENT

-396 IGRRIIFLYALK
+396 IGRRIVFLYALK

-464 VFVNDMR
+464 AFVNDMR

-645 SVADDKIKTL
+645 SVADNKIKTL

-674 SVIAKTERDI
+674 SVIAKTDRDI

-757 NLSAVDYDH
+757 NLSVVDYDH

-773 LLEYCL
+773 LLKFCL

-785 EEECDAILKQMIVHE
+785 EDECDAILKQMVVHE

-821 RLAHIDKN
+821 RLVHIDKN

-859 DIRAINTSYPFNT
+859 DIRTVNTTYPFNT
-872 YINDNNNYSDL
+872 YINDNNNYSEL
-883 FEDIDQVRARE
+883 FENIDQTRVRE
-894 LLDLLNL
+894 LLDLLDL
-901 NVQSLIDDSNA
+901 NVQSLKDDSNGT
-912 ADTYSYI
+912 DTYSYI

-930 NIKVIF
+930 NVKVIF
-936 KHNDLPVVDLD
+936 KHNELPVDNLD
-947 SAIYTSIEETELNEL
+947 SAIYTSIEAAELNEL
-962 QDYVLLELPA
+962 QGYVHQELPA
-972 FVENLMLASSNIH
+972 FVDNLMLTSSNTH

-990 IVSLMDEDIQTSDI
+990 IVSLMDEDIKVDDI

-1009 HNDTLWDDCKGISD
+1009 HNNTLWDDCKDITDKDVVST
-1023 ENIVRNLFW
+1023 LFAE
-1032 KNKIKMT
+1032 NKIKVT

-1053 KIDSSL
+1053 KIDSLL

-1095 DNINDNIAFSIFNNH
+1095 DNINDNIAFSIFDNH

>member
-1 MIGYLYGHKK
+1 MKK
-11 YIQITSYQILSRYTE
+11 
-26 TSTDGIWQ
+26 
-34 RKEKLGE
+34 
-41 KYEEN
+41 N
-46 IIFALFSA
+46 IIFAQFTA
-54 FMVIAIAVGF
+54 FIVIAIAVGF
-64 YMHWNLT
+64 YMQLNPIV
-71 AIAILLGILFVG
+71 IAILLGMLFVG
-83 TICYLIGICQHLI
+83 TICYLIGICRNLI
-96 MSIVVSCKEKIHKA
+96 MSSVISCKEKIHKA
-110 YRKYIRRIAVNCGR
+110 YRKYIRKIAVNCGR
-124 KVNRWKLEDTGENHI
+124 KVNRWKLEDTGGNHI

-207 NMSESDSTPKSN
+207 NMSERDSTTKSK

-250 RIERTSRKKRI
+250 RIERTSRKKR
-261 FVVVCILLFVV
+261 FLVVVCILLFVV

-279 QEQVT
+279 QEQLT

-365 IVIFEDIDRFENT
+365 VVIFEDIDRFENT

-396 IGRRIIFLYALK
+396 IGRRIVFLYALK

-430 FVNVSNSGDLF
+430 FVNVSTSGDLF
-441 RRKIANLHI
+441 RRKIAVLHI
-450 PEAEVRSSFITDIS
+450 PEIEVRSSFITDIS
-464 VFVNDMR
+464 AFVNDMR

-499 ILYKNLFPTDFSLL
+499 ILYKNLYPTDFSLL
-513 HQNKGVVYQTFF
+513 HQNKGVVYESFL
-525 SAPKIRNEIREDDSD
+525 SAEKLRDEIQKDDRKRID
-540 RLKEIDSEIQ
+540 DIDSEIQ
-550 AISEETLRSIE
+550 AINGECLRNLN
-561 ELRAVIVGKLLK
+561 ELYAVIIGKFITLC
-573 LWPGD
+573 P
-578 DWEIYCD
+578 D
-585 GGKKQISS
+585 GGWYFFYKGSRKNIADFYSDK
-593 LFSEENILH
+593 NILK
-602 ILDGNIYFEN
+602 ILNGEVGFHRDYSSPRFFSKEDIKRVLGNSYDYD
-612 KYYRYQT
+612 KR
-619 RHLNADEIKSSLG
+619 KSL
-632 ESYKYRIRKKIIQ
+632 IQ
-645 SVADDKIKTL
+645 SIADDKIEYLREERKTF
-655 RDKRKVLMDDI
+655 MDEI
-666 AAIDKYTL
+666 SAVEKYTL
-674 SVIAKTERDI
+674 LDIAKSDRNI
-684 FEHVEIPKGEE
+684 FEHVDIPKDQE
-695 EKYKVLKYFL
+695 EKYKVLKYLL
-705 EKGYIDEEYFFYI
+705 EKGYIDEKYFFYI

-740 TPKEFDYK
+740 APKEFDYK

-757 NLSAVDYDH
+757 NLSIVDYDH

-773 LLEYCL
+773 LLEFCL
-779 LHEDEY
+779 LHENEY
-785 EEECDAILKQMIVHE
+785 EYEIKCDAILKQMVVHE
-800 QYIDLLYQFMQEGN
+800 QYIDLLYKFMQEGD

-821 RLAHIDKN
+821 RLVHIDKN
-829 VWKSLDMDKKHTNKD
+829 VWKSLNMDMNHTNKD
-844 KDRVISTLFKYADIN
+844 KDLVISTMFRYADLN
-859 DIRAINTSYPFNT
+859 DIRTVNISYPFNT
-872 YINDNNNYSDL
+872 YINDNNNYFEL
-883 FEDIDQVRARE
+883 FENIDQARVRK
-894 LLDLLNL
+894 LLDLLDL
-901 NVQSLIDDSNA
+901 NIQSLKDDSNGT
-912 ADTYSYI
+912 DTYSYI
-919 YENNMYALTLD
+919 YENNMYAQTLD

-936 KHNDLPVVDLD
+936 KHNELPVDNLD

-962 QDYVLLELPA
+962 QGYVHQELPT
-972 FVENLMLASSNIH
+972 FVENLMFAPSNTN
-985 ESSDT
+985 ESSDS

-1009 HNDTLWDDCKGISD
+1009 HNVTLWDDCRGITD
-1023 ENIVRNLFW
+1023 DNIVRTMFW
-1032 KNKIKMT
+1032 ENKIKMT
-1039 IKNVKHY
+1039 IENVKHY
-1046 CSCIGTW
+1046 CSCIGSW
-1053 KIDSSL
+1053 NIDDTL
-1059 VVFMNLNEEKTMEE
+1059 VAFMNRNEEKSIEE
-1073 FTKLVQ
+1073 FTKLVEI
-1079 SNDEHETEL
+1079 NDEHEIEF
-1088 LASVVKS
+1088 LASVVQS
-1095 DNINDNIAFSIFNNH
+1095 DDINDNIAFSVFNNH
-1110 WLIDAWSKE
+1110 RLIDIWCND

-1127 VRYVVDEGI
+1127 VRYVVDKGI
-1136 ITVSPSIYQ
+1136 ISISPSTYQ
-1145 DIIKGNPK
+1145 DIISEHPQM
-1153 LSKYLLC
+1153 SKYLLC
-1160 KDPDKIISEWDEFAF
+1160 KNPDNIISEWDEFAF

-1180 VEILSW
+1180 VGMLSW

-1193 SFILDKIE
+1193 NFILNKIE
-1201 TESVTP
+1201 LESITP
-1207 IIANA
+1207 TIANA
-1212 LLAYFSK
+1212 LLSYFSK

-1228 YKEAMEKSDNPA
+1228 YTEAMEKSSNPA
-1240 LKILASTCCIAK
+1240 QKVLASTCCIAK
-1252 RLIAMNELAGIF
+1252 RIIAVNDLPNIF

-1284 KQVEGAQDF
+1284 KQVEGAQHF
-1293 MEALHQ
+1293 MDALHQ
-1299 SKYIGQV
+1299 FRYIGQV

>member
-1 MIGYLYGHKK
+1 MK
-11 YIQITSYQILSRYTE
+11 S
-26 TSTDGIWQ
+26 
-34 RKEKLGE
+34 
-41 KYEEN
+41 N
-46 IIFALFSA
+46 IIFTLLTA
-54 FMVIAIAVGF
+54 FMLIAFSVGF
-64 YMHWNLT
+64 YMQWNPT
-71 AIAILLGILFVG
+71 VIVILLGMLFVG

-96 MSIVVSCKEKIHKA
+96 MPSVNSWKEKIHKA

-124 KVNRWKLEDTGENHI
+124 KVIRWKLEDAGEIHI

-207 NMSESDSTPKSN
+207 NLSDGDNTVKGK
-219 EDSFEEQ
+219 EDGFEEQ

-250 RIERTSRKKRI
+250 RIERISKKKRI
-261 FVVVCILLFVV
+261 LMVLGILLFVV

-291 EVLKSSFLFGLSI
+291 EVLKSSFLFGISI
-304 CVFILGI
+304 CVFIIGI
-311 CVILFQLILFIKK
+311 WVVLFQLILFIKK

-350 YLDEILYLFQEKKYN
+350 YLDEILYLFQGNKYN
-365 IVIFEDIDRFENT
+365 VVIFEDIDRFENT

-396 IGRRIIFLYALK
+396 IGRRIVFLYALK

-430 FVNVSNSGDLF
+430 FVNASNSGDLF
-441 RRKIANLHI
+441 RRKITGLRI
-450 PEAEVRSSFITDIS
+450 PEVEVSSSFITDIS
-464 VFVNDMR
+464 AFVNDMR

-499 ILYKNLFPTDFSLL
+499 ILYKNLYPTDFSLL
-513 HQNKGVVYQTFF
+513 HQNKGVVYEAFM
-525 SAPKIRNEIREDDSD
+525 SA
-540 RLKEIDSEIQ
+540 
-550 AISEETLRSIE
+550 ETLRDEILEDDRTQIDKVDSNLQAINE
-561 ELRAVIVGKLLK
+561 ECLRNLNELYAVIIGKFITLYPDGGWYL
-573 LWPGD
+573 
-578 DWEIYCD
+578 YCD
-585 GGKKQISS
+585 NKRRGISEFYS
-593 LFSEENILH
+593 DENILK
-602 ILDGNIYFEN
+602 ILNGQVGFSEDYSRPRFFSKE
-612 KYYRYQT
+612 
-619 RHLNADEIKSSLG
+619 EIKNVLG
-632 ESYKYRIRKKIIQ
+632 NSFDYEKRKKRIQ
-645 SVADDKIKTL
+645 SITDDKIKTL
-655 RDKRKVLMDDI
+655 RDKRKALMDDI
-666 AAIDKYTL
+666 AAIEKHTL
-674 SVIAKTERDI
+674 SDIAKSDRDI
-684 FEHVEIPKGEE
+684 FEHVGTIKGQE
-695 EKYKVLKYFL
+695 EKYKVLKYLL

-740 TPKEFDYK
+740 APKEFDYK

-785 EEECDAILKQMIVHE
+785 EEECDAILKQMVVHE

-821 RLAHIDKN
+821 RLVHIDN
-829 VWKSLDMDKKHTNKD
+829 VWKSLDKDINHITKD
-844 KDRVISTLFKYADIN
+844 KDKVISAMFKYADIN
-859 DIRAINTSYPFNT
+859 DIRTVNTSYPFNT

-883 FEDIDQVRARE
+883 FEDIDQVRARK

-901 NVQSLIDDSNA
+901 NVQSLIDDNNA

-930 NIKVIF
+930 NVKVIF
-936 KHNDLPVVDLD
+936 KHNELPVDNLD

-962 QDYVLLELPA
+962 QDYVHQELPA

-1032 KNKIKMT
+1032 ENKIKMT
-1039 IKNVKHY
+1039 IENVKHY

-1095 DNINDNIAFSIFNNH
+1095 DNIIDNIAFSIFNNH
-1110 WLIDAWSKE
+1110 WLIDVWSKE

-1212 LLAYFSK
+1212 LLSYFSK

-1240 LKILASTCCIAK
+1240 LKILTSTCCIAK

-1264 AKTKGIFEGLEKQG
+1264 AKTKGIFEGLDKQG

-1284 KQVEGAQDF
+1284 KQIEGAQHF

-1299 SKYIGQV
+1299 SKYIGLV

>member
-1 MIGYLYGHKK
+1 MKK
-11 YIQITSYQILSRYTE
+11 
-26 TSTDGIWQ
+26 
-34 RKEKLGE
+34 
-41 KYEEN
+41 N

-64 YMHWNLT
+64 YMQWNPT
-71 AIAILLGILFVG
+71 VIVILLGMLFVG
-83 TICYLIGICQHLI
+83 TICYLIGICRHLI
-96 MSIVVSCKEKIHKA
+96 MPSVNSWKEKIHKA

-124 KVNRWKLEDTGENHI
+124 KVIRWKLEDAGEKHI

-207 NMSESDSTPKSN
+207 NMSESDSTPKSK

-250 RIERTSRKKRI
+250 RIERTSRKKR
-261 FVVVCILLFVV
+261 FLVVVSILLFIV
-272 ANLCLFC
+272 ANLFLFC
-279 QEQVT
+279 QEQVN

-291 EVLKSSFLFGLSI
+291 EVLKSSFLFGISI
-304 CVFILGI
+304 CVFIIGI
-311 CVILFQLILFIKK
+311 WVVLFQLILFIKK

-350 YLDEILYLFQEKKYN
+350 YLDEILYLFQGNKYN
-365 IVIFEDIDRFENT
+365 VVIFEDIDRFENT

-396 IGRRIIFLYALK
+396 IGRRIVFLYALK

-430 FVNVSNSGDLF
+430 FVNASNSGDLF
-441 RRKIANLHI
+441 RRKITGLRI
-450 PEAEVRSSFITDIS
+450 PEVEVSSSFITDIS
-464 VFVNDMR
+464 AFVNDMR

-485 LLDKKLNKEKLLAM
+485 LLDKKLKKEKLLAM
-499 ILYKNLFPTDFSLL
+499 ILYKNLYPTDFSLL
-513 HQNKGVVYQTFF
+513 HQNKGVVYETFM
-525 SAPKIRNEIREDDSD
+525 SA
-540 RLKEIDSEIQ
+540 
-550 AISEETLRSIE
+550 ETLRDEILEDDRTQIDKVDSNLQAINE
-561 ELRAVIVGKLLK
+561 ECLRNLNELYAVIIGKFITLYPDGGWYL
-573 LWPGD
+573 
-578 DWEIYCD
+578 YCD
-585 GGKKQISS
+585 NKRRGISEFYS
-593 LFSEENILH
+593 DENILK
-602 ILDGNIYFEN
+602 ILNGQVGFSEDYSRPRFFSKE
-612 KYYRYQT
+612 
-619 RHLNADEIKSSLG
+619 EIKNVLG
-632 ESYKYRIRKKIIQ
+632 NSFDYEKRKKRIQ
-645 SVADDKIKTL
+645 SITDDKIKTL
-655 RDKRKVLMDDI
+655 RDKRKALMDDI
-666 AAIDKYTL
+666 AAIEKHTL
-674 SVIAKTERDI
+674 SDIAKSDRDI
-684 FEHVEIPKGEE
+684 FEHVGTIKGQE
-695 EKYKVLKYFL
+695 EKYKVLKYLL

-740 TPKEFDYK
+740 APKEFDYK

-757 NLSAVDYDH
+757 NLSVVDYDH

-785 EEECDAILKQMIVHE
+785 EEECDAILKQMVVHE

-821 RLAHIDKN
+821 RLVHIDN
-829 VWKSLDMDKKHTNKD
+829 VWKSLDKDINHIAKD
-844 KDRVISTLFKYADIN
+844 KNKVISMMFKYADIN
-859 DIRAINTSYPFNT
+859 DIRTVNTSYPFNT
-872 YINDNNNYSDL
+872 YINDNNNYSEL

-930 NIKVIF
+930 NVKVIF
-936 KHNDLPVVDLD
+936 KHNELPVDNLD

-962 QDYVLLELPA
+962 QDYVHQELPA
-972 FVENLMLASSNIH
+972 IVENLMLASSNTH

-990 IVSLMDEDIQTSDI
+990 IVSLMEEDIQTSDI

-1009 HNDTLWDDCKGISD
+1009 HNDTLWDDCK
-1023 ENIVRNLFW
+1023 NITDQNVVSTLFVE
-1032 KNKIKMT
+1032 NKIKMT
-1039 IKNVKHY
+1039 FENVKYY
-1046 CSCIGTW
+1046 CSCIGSW
-1053 KIDSSL
+1053 NIDNIL
-1059 VVFMNLNEEKTMEE
+1059 TAFMNRNEEKSMEE
-1073 FTKLVQ
+1073 FTKLVE
-1079 SNDEHETEL
+1079 SNDAHEIEL
-1088 LASVVKS
+1088 LLSVVQADDIK
-1095 DNINDNIAFSIFNNH
+1095 DNIAYSVFNNH
-1110 WLIDAWSKE
+1110 CLIDVWSKN
-1119 LSQLNETR
+1119 LSQLNVKR

-1136 ITVSPSIYQ
+1136 ISISPSNYQ
-1145 DIIKGNPK
+1145 DIITEHPL

-1160 KDPDKIISEWDEFAF
+1160 KNPDSIISEWDEFAF
-1175 SITTV
+1175 SITAV
-1180 VEILSW
+1180 VEMLSW
-1186 VEYKKYH
+1186 IEYKKYH
-1193 SFILDKIE
+1193 NFILNKIE
-1201 TESVTP
+1201 LESITP
-1207 IIANA
+1207 TIANA
-1212 LLAYFSK
+1212 LLSYFSK

-1228 YKEAMEKSDNPA
+1228 YAEAMEKSSNPA
-1240 LKILASTCCIAK
+1240 LKVLASTCCIAK
-1252 RLIAMNELAGIF
+1252 RIIAVNELPNIF

-1293 MEALHQ
+1293 MNALHQ
-1299 SKYIGQV
+1299 FRYIGQV

>member
-1 MIGYLYGHKK
+1 MK
-11 YIQITSYQILSRYTE
+11 S
-26 TSTDGIWQ
+26 
-34 RKEKLGE
+34 
-41 KYEEN
+41 N
-46 IIFALFSA
+46 IIFALFTA
-54 FMVIAIAVGF
+54 FVVIAIAIGF
-64 YMHWNLT
+64 YMQWNP
-71 AIAILLGILFVG
+71 IVVAILLGVFFVG
-83 TICYLIGICQHLI
+83 TICYLIGICRHLI
-96 MSIVVSCKEKIHKA
+96 MPSVNFWKEKIHKA

-124 KVNRWKLEDTGENHI
+124 KVNRWKLEETDERQI

-207 NMSESDSTPKSN
+207 NMSESDSTPKSK

-365 IVIFEDIDRFENT
+365 VVIFEDIDRFENT

-396 IGRRIIFLYALK
+396 IGRRIVFLYALK

-430 FVNVSNSGDLF
+430 FVNASNSGDLF
-441 RRKIANLHI
+441 RRKITGLRI
-450 PEAEVRSSFITDIS
+450 PEVEVSSSFITDIS
-464 VFVNDMR
+464 AFVNDMR

-499 ILYKNLFPTDFSLL
+499 ILYKNLYPTDFSLL
-513 HQNKGVVYQTFF
+513 HQNKGVVYETFM
-525 SAPKIRNEIREDDSD
+525 SA
-540 RLKEIDSEIQ
+540 
-550 AISEETLRSIE
+550 ETLRDEILEDDRTQIDKVDSNLQAINE
-561 ELRAVIVGKLLK
+561 ECLRNLNELYAVIIGKFITLYPDGGWYL
-573 LWPGD
+573 
-578 DWEIYCD
+578 YCD
-585 GGKKQISS
+585 NKRRGISEFYS
-593 LFSEENILH
+593 DENILK
-602 ILDGNIYFEN
+602 ILNGQVGFSEDYSRPRFFSKE
-612 KYYRYQT
+612 
-619 RHLNADEIKSSLG
+619 EIKNVLG
-632 ESYKYRIRKKIIQ
+632 NSFDYEKRKKRIQ
-645 SVADDKIKTL
+645 SITDDKIKTL
-655 RDKRKVLMDDI
+655 RDKRKALMDDI
-666 AAIDKYTL
+666 AAIEKHTL
-674 SVIAKTERDI
+674 SDIAKSDRDI
-684 FEHVEIPKGEE
+684 FEHVGTIKGQE
-695 EKYKVLKYFL
+695 EKYKVLKYLL

-740 TPKEFDYK
+740 APKEFDYK

-785 EEECDAILKQMIVHE
+785 EEECDAILKQMVVHE

-821 RLAHIDKN
+821 RLVHIDN
-829 VWKSLDMDKKHTNKD
+829 VWKSLDKDINHITKD
-844 KDRVISTLFKYADIN
+844 KDKVISAMFKYADIN
-859 DIRAINTSYPFNT
+859 DIRTVNTSYPFNT

-883 FEDIDQVRARE
+883 FEDIDQVRARK

-901 NVQSLIDDSNA
+901 NVQSLIDDNNA

-936 KHNDLPVVDLD
+936 KHNDLPVVNLD
-947 SAIYTSIEETELNEL
+947 SAVYTSIEETELNEL

-1032 KNKIKMT
+1032 ENKIKMT
-1039 IKNVKHY
+1039 IENVKHY

-1110 WLIDAWSKE
+1110 WLIDVWSKE

-1212 LLAYFSK
+1212 LLSYFSK

-1264 AKTKGIFEGLEKQG
+1264 AKTKGIFEGLDKQG

-1284 KQVEGAQDF
+1284 KQIEGAQHF

-1299 SKYIGQV
+1299 SKYIGLV

>member
-1 MIGYLYGHKK
+1 MKK
-11 YIQITSYQILSRYTE
+11 
-26 TSTDGIWQ
+26 
-34 RKEKLGE
+34 
-41 KYEEN
+41 N

-64 YMHWNLT
+64 YMQWNPT
-71 AIAILLGILFVG
+71 VIVILLGMSFMG
-83 TICYLIGICQHLI
+83 TICYLIGICRHLI
-96 MSIVVSCKEKIHKA
+96 MSRVIFCKEKIDKA
-110 YRKYIRRIAVNCGR
+110 YRKYIRKIAVNCSR
-124 KVNRWKLEDTGENHI
+124 KVNRWKLEDTAENHI

-237 HVKAT
+237 HVKAI

-365 IVIFEDIDRFENT
+365 VVIFEDIDRFENT

-396 IGRRIIFLYALK
+396 IGRRIVFLYALK

-430 FVNVSNSGDLF
+430 FVNASNSGDLF
-441 RRKIANLHI
+441 RRKISDLHI
-450 PEAEVRSSFITDIS
+450 PEAEVSSSFITDIS
-464 VFVNDMR
+464 AFVNDMR

-485 LLDKKLNKEKLLAM
+485 LLDKKLKKEKLLAM
-499 ILYKNLFPTDFSLL
+499 ILYKNLYPTDFSLL

-674 SVIAKTERDI
+674 SVIAKTDRDI
-684 FEHVEIPKGEE
+684 FEHVDIPKGEE

-757 NLSAVDYDH
+757 NLSIVDYDH

-779 LHEDEY
+779 LHEDGY
-785 EEECDAILKQMIVHE
+785 EDKCDVILKQLVVHE

-821 RLAHIDKN
+821 RLVHIDN
-829 VWKSLDMDKKHTNKD
+829 VWKSLDKDINHITKD
-844 KDRVISTLFKYADIN
+844 KDKVISAMFKYADIN
-859 DIRAINTSYPFNT
+859 DIRTVNTSYPFNT
-872 YINDNNNYSDL
+872 YINDNNNYSEL
-883 FEDIDQVRARE
+883 FENIDQARVRK
-894 LLDLLNL
+894 LLDLLDL
-901 NVQSLIDDSNA
+901 NVQLLKDDSNGT
-912 ADTYSYI
+912 DTYSYL

-930 NIKVIF
+930 NVKVIF
-936 KHNDLPVVDLD
+936 KHNELPVDNLD
-947 SAIYTSIEETELNEL
+947 SAIYTSIEAAELNEL
-962 QDYVLLELPA
+962 QGYVHQELPA
-972 FVENLMLASSNIH
+972 FVDNLMLTSSNTH

-990 IVSLMDEDIQTSDI
+990 IVSLMDEDIKLDDI

-1009 HNDTLWDDCKGISD
+1009 HNDTLWDDCKDITDKDVVST
-1023 ENIVRNLFW
+1023 LFVE
-1032 KNKIKMT
+1032 NKIKMT
-1039 IKNVKHY
+1039 FENVKHY
-1046 CSCIGTW
+1046 CSCIGSW
-1053 KIDSSL
+1053 NIDGTL
-1059 VVFMNLNEEKTMEE
+1059 VAFMNCNKEKSMEE
-1073 FTKLVQ
+1073 FSKLVE
-1079 SNDEHETEL
+1079 SNDEHEKEL
-1088 LASVVKS
+1088 LSSVVES
-1095 DNINDNIAFSIFNNH
+1095 DGINDKIAFSIFNNRI
-1110 WLIDAWSKE
+1110 LIDIWCKD

-1127 VRYVVDEGI
+1127 VRYVVDKGI
-1136 ITVSPSIYQ
+1136 ISISPSTYQ
-1145 DIIKGNPK
+1145 DIITEHPQM
-1153 LSKYLLC
+1153 SKYLLC
-1160 KDPDKIISEWDEFAF
+1160 KNPDNIISEWDEFAF
-1175 SITTV
+1175 SITDV
-1180 VEILSW
+1180 VEMLSW
-1186 VEYKKYH
+1186 IEYKKYH
-1193 SFILDKIE
+1193 NFILNKIE
-1201 TESVTP
+1201 LESITP
-1207 IIANA
+1207 TIANA
-1212 LLAYFSK
+1212 LLSYFSK

-1228 YKEAMEKSDNPA
+1228 YTEAMEKSSNPA
-1240 LKILASTCCIAK
+1240 LKVLASTCCIAK
-1252 RLIAMNELAGIF
+1252 RIIAVNELPNIF
-1264 AKTKGIFEGLEKQG
+1264 AKAKGIFEGLEKQG

-1284 KQVEGAQDF
+1284 KEVEGAQQF
-1293 MEALHQ
+1293 METLHQ
-1299 SKYIGQV
+1299 IKYIGQV
-1306 KEKGDYLT
+1306 KEKGEYLT

>member
-1 MIGYLYGHKK
+1 MKK
-11 YIQITSYQILSRYTE
+11 
-26 TSTDGIWQ
+26 
-34 RKEKLGE
+34 
-41 KYEEN
+41 N
-46 IIFALFSA
+46 IIFALFTA
-54 FMVIAIAVGF
+54 FIVIAIAVGF
-64 YMHWNLT
+64 YMQWNPT
-71 AIAILLGILFVG
+71 VIAILLGMLFVG
-83 TICYLIGICQHLI
+83 TICYLIGICRHLI
-96 MSIVVSCKEKIHKA
+96 MSSVISCKEKIHKA
-110 YRKYIRRIAVNCGR
+110 YRKYIRKIAVSCGR
-124 KVNRWKLEDTGENHI
+124 KVNRWKLENTGENHI

-207 NMSESDSTPKSN
+207 NMPESDSTPKGKD
-219 EDSFEEQ
+219 DSFEEQ

-250 RIERTSRKKRI
+250 RIERTSSRKRI
-261 FVVVCILLFVV
+261 LMAVSILVFVV
-272 ANLCLFC
+272 ANLFLFC
-279 QEQVT
+279 QVQVN
-284 KYFLIPT
+284 KYFLIPA
-291 EVLKSSFLFGLSI
+291 EVLKSSSLFGISI
-304 CVFILGI
+304 SVFVIGI
-311 CVILFQLILFIKK
+311 CVILFKLILFIKK
-324 ISIKNLTLDKAT
+324 IGIKNLTLDKAT

-365 IVIFEDIDRFENT
+365 VVIFEDIDRFENT

-430 FVNVSNSGDLF
+430 FVNVSTSGDLF
-441 RRKIANLHI
+441 RRKIADLHI
-450 PEAEVRSSFITDIS
+450 PETEVRSSFITDIS
-464 VFVNDMR
+464 AFVNDMR

-499 ILYKNLFPTDFSLL
+499 ILYKNLYPTDFSLL
-513 HQNKGVVYQTFF
+513 HQNKGVVYESFLSTE
-525 SAPKIRNEIREDDSD
+525 KLRDEIQKGDRKRIDD
-540 RLKEIDSEIQ
+540 IDSEIQ
-550 AISEETLRSIE
+550 AINEECLRNLN
-561 ELRAVIVGKLLK
+561 ELYAVIIGKFITLCPDGGWYL
-573 LWPGD
+573 
-578 DWEIYCD
+578 YCD
-585 GGKKQISS
+585 HKRRYISDFYS
-593 LFSEENILH
+593 DDNILK
-602 ILDGNIYFEN
+602 ILNGQVGFHRDYSSPRFFSKEDIKRVLGNSYDYD
-612 KYYRYQT
+612 KR
-619 RHLNADEIKSSLG
+619 KSL
-632 ESYKYRIRKKIIQ
+632 IQ
-645 SVADDKIKTL
+645 SIADDKIEYLREERKTF
-655 RDKRKVLMDDI
+655 MDEI
-666 AAIDKYTL
+666 SAVEKYTL
-674 SVIAKTERDI
+674 LDIAKSDRNI
-684 FEHVEIPKGEE
+684 FEHVDMPKDQE

-740 TPKEFDYK
+740 APKEFDYK

-757 NLSAVDYDH
+757 NLSVVDYDH

-773 LLEYCL
+773 LLKFCL

-785 EEECDAILKQMIVHE
+785 EDKCDAILKQMVVHE
-800 QYIDLLYQFMQEGN
+800 QYIDMLYKFMQEGD

-821 RLAHIDKN
+821 RLVHIDN
-829 VWKSLDMDKKHTNKD
+829 VWKSLDKDINHITKD
-844 KDRVISTLFKYADIN
+844 KDKVISMMFKYADIN
-859 DIRAINTSYPFNT
+859 DIRTANTSYPFNT
-872 YINDNNNYSDL
+872 YINDNNNYSEL
-883 FEDIDQVRARE
+883 FENIDQARIRK
-894 LLDLLNL
+894 LLDLLDL
-901 NVQSLIDDSNA
+901 NVKSLKDDSYGT
-912 ADTYSYI
+912 DTYSYI

-936 KHNDLPVVDLD
+936 KHNDLPVDNLD

-962 QDYVLLELPA
+962 QGYIHQELPA

-1004 IKLIK
+1004 IKLIN
-1009 HNDTLWDDCKGISD
+1009 HNVTLWDDCKGIIN
-1023 ENIVRNLFW
+1023 ENIVSTLFV

-1039 IKNVKHY
+1039 IENVKHY
-1046 CSCIGTW
+1046 CSCIGSW
-1053 KIDSSL
+1053 NIDDTL
-1059 VVFMNLNEEKTMEE
+1059 VAFMNRNEEKSMEE
-1073 FTKLVQ
+1073 FTKLVE
-1079 SNDEHETEL
+1079 SNDEHEIEL
-1088 LASVVKS
+1088 LASVVQS
-1095 DNINDNIAFSIFNNH
+1095 ADINDNIAFSVFNNH
-1110 WLIDAWSKE
+1110 CLIDIWCND

-1127 VRYVVDEGI
+1127 IRYVVDEGI
-1136 ITVSPSIYQ
+1136 ISISPSTYQ
-1145 DIIKGNPK
+1145 DIITEHPQM
-1153 LSKYLLC
+1153 SKYLLC
-1160 KDPDKIISEWDEFAF
+1160 KNPDNIISGWDEFAF

-1180 VEILSW
+1180 VGMLSW

-1193 SFILDKIE
+1193 NFILNKIE
-1201 TESVTP
+1201 LESITP
-1207 IIANA
+1207 TIANA
-1212 LLAYFSK
+1212 LLSYFSK
-1219 SDSEFNLSL
+1219 SDSDFNLSL
-1228 YKEAMEKSDNPA
+1228 YTEAMEKSSNLA
-1240 LKILASTCCIAK
+1240 LKVLASTCCIAK
-1252 RLIAMNELAGIF
+1252 RTMAMNELAGIF

-1284 KQVEGAQDF
+1284 KEVEGAQQF
-1293 MEALHQ
+1293 METLHQ
-1299 SKYIGQV
+1299 IKYIGLV
-1306 KEKGDYLT
+1306 KEKDGCLT

>member
-1 MIGYLYGHKK
+1 MK
-11 YIQITSYQILSRYTE
+11 S
-26 TSTDGIWQ
+26 
-34 RKEKLGE
+34 
-41 KYEEN
+41 N
-46 IIFALFSA
+46 IIFALFTA
-54 FMVIAIAVGF
+54 FIVIAIAIGF
-64 YMHWNLT
+64 YMQWNPIV
-71 AIAILLGILFVG
+71 IAILMGMLFAG
-83 TICYLIGICQHLI
+83 TICYLIGICRHLI
-96 MSIVVSCKEKIHKA
+96 MPSVNSWKEKIHKA
-110 YRKYIRRIAVNCGR
+110 YRKYIRRIAVNCDR
-124 KVNRWKLEDTGENHI
+124 KVNRWKLEDAGENHI

-207 NMSESDSTPKSN
+207 NLSDGDNTVKGK
-219 EDSFEEQ
+219 EDGFEEQ

-250 RIERTSRKKRI
+250 RIERTSSKKRI
-261 FVVVCILLFVV
+261 LNSVSILLFVV
-272 ANLCLFC
+272 ANLFLFC

-291 EVLKSSFLFGLSI
+291 EVLKSSFLFGISI
-304 CVFILGI
+304 CVFIIGI
-311 CVILFQLILFIKK
+311 WVVLFQLILFIKK

-350 YLDEILYLFQEKKYN
+350 YLDEILYLFQGNKYN
-365 IVIFEDIDRFENT
+365 VVIFEDIDRFENT

-396 IGRRIIFLYALK
+396 IGRRIVFLYALK

-430 FVNVSNSGDLF
+430 FVNASNSGDLF
-441 RRKIANLHI
+441 RRKITGLRI
-450 PEAEVRSSFITDIS
+450 PEVEVSSSFITDIS
-464 VFVNDMR
+464 AFVNDMR

-485 LLDKKLNKEKLLAM
+485 LLDKKLKKDKLLAM
-499 ILYKNLFPTDFSLL
+499 ILYKNLYPTDFSLL

-525 SAPKIRNEIREDDSD
+525 SAPKIRNEIIKDDWA

-550 AISEETLRSIE
+550 GISEETLRSIE

-573 LWPGD
+573 LWPGVG
-578 DWEIYCD
+578 WEIYCN
-585 GGKKQISS
+585 GYQTNISS
-593 LFSEENILH
+593 LFSEENIQH
-602 ILDGNIYFEN
+602 ILKGKIYFIRN
-612 KYYRYQT
+612 GYNSSSRQPN
-619 RHLNADEIKSSLG
+619 LDEIKSTLG
-632 ESYKYRIRKKIIQ
+632 ESYKYSVRKKYIQ
-645 SVADDKIKTL
+645 SVANNKIENL
-655 RDKRKVLMDDI
+655 RDERRTFMDEI

-674 SVIAKTERDI
+674 SDIAKADRDI

-740 TPKEFDYK
+740 APKEFDYK

-785 EEECDAILKQMIVHE
+785 EEECDAILKQMVVHE

-821 RLAHIDKN
+821 RLVHIDN
-829 VWKSLDMDKKHTNKD
+829 VWKSLDKDINHITKD
-844 KDRVISTLFKYADIN
+844 KDKVISAMFKYADIN
-859 DIRAINTSYPFNT
+859 DIRTVNTSYPFNT

-930 NIKVIF
+930 NVKVIF
-936 KHNDLPVVDLD
+936 KHNELPVDNLD
-947 SAIYTSIEETELNEL
+947 SAIYTSIEAAELNEL
-962 QDYVLLELPA
+962 QGYVHQELPA
-972 FVENLMLASSNIH
+972 FVHNLMLTSSNTH

-990 IVSLMDEDIQTSDI
+990 IVSFMDEDVKVDDI

-1009 HNDTLWDDCKGISD
+1009 HNDTLWDDCKDITDKDVVST
-1023 ENIVRNLFW
+1023 LFAE
-1032 KNKIKMT
+1032 NKIKMT
-1039 IKNVKHY
+1039 FKNVKHY
-1046 CSCIGTW
+1046 CSCIDSW
-1053 KIDSSL
+1053 NIDNTL
-1059 VVFMNLNEEKTMEE
+1059 AAFMNRNNEKSMEE
-1073 FTKLVQ
+1073 FTKLVE
-1079 SNDEHETEL
+1079 SNDAHEIEL
-1088 LASVVKS
+1088 LLSVVQADDIK
-1095 DNINDNIAFSIFNNH
+1095 DNIAYSVFNNH
-1110 WLIDAWSKE
+1110 CLIDVWSKN
-1119 LSQLNETR
+1119 LSQLNEKR

-1136 ITVSPSIYQ
+1136 ISISPSNYQ
-1145 DIIKGNPK
+1145 NIITEHPL

-1160 KDPDKIISEWDEFAF
+1160 KNPDSIISEWDEFAL
-1175 SITTV
+1175 STTTV
-1180 VEILSW
+1180 AGMLGW

-1193 SFILDKIE
+1193 SFILNKIE
-1201 TESVTP
+1201 LESITP
-1207 IIANA
+1207 DIADA
-1212 LLAYFSK
+1212 LLSYFVN
-1219 SDSEFNLSL
+1219 SDSEFNLPL
-1228 YKEAMEKSDNPA
+1228 YTEAMEKSDNLA
-1240 LKILASTCCIAK
+1240 LKVFANTCCIEN
-1252 RLIAMNELAGIF
+1252 RTIAMNELAGIF
-1264 AKTKGIFEGLEKQG
+1264 AKTKGIFEGLETQG

-1284 KQVEGAQDF
+1284 KHVKGAQHF
-1293 MEALHQ
+1293 MDALHQ
-1299 SKYIGQV
+1299 FKYIGQV
-1306 KEKGDYLT
+1306 REKGDCLT
-1314 GKVLKRKPK
+1314 GKVLKRKSR

>member
-1 MIGYLYGHKK
+1 MK
-11 YIQITSYQILSRYTE
+11 T
-26 TSTDGIWQ
+26 
-34 RKEKLGE
+34 
-41 KYEEN
+41 N

-64 YMHWNLT
+64 YMQWNPT
-71 AIAILLGILFVG
+71 VIVILLGMLFMG
-83 TICYLIGICQHLI
+83 TICYLIGICRHLI
-96 MSIVVSCKEKIHKA
+96 ISSIISYKEKIHKA

-291 EVLKSSFLFGLSI
+291 EVLKSSFLFGSSI
-304 CVFILGI
+304 CIFILGI

-365 IVIFEDIDRFENT
+365 VVIFEDIDRFENT

-396 IGRRIIFLYALK
+396 IGRRIVFLYALK

-430 FVNVSNSGDLF
+430 FVNASNSGDLF
-441 RRKIANLHI
+441 RRKITDLHI
-450 PEAEVRSSFITDIS
+450 PEAEVSSSFITDIS

-485 LLDKKLNKEKLLAM
+485 LLDKKLKKGKLLAM
-499 ILYKNLFPTDFSLL
+499 ILYKNLYPTDFSWL
-513 HQNKGVVYQTFF
+513 HQNKGVVYETFM
-525 SAPKIRNEIREDDSD
+525 SSPKIRSEIREDDSD

-550 AISEETLRSIE
+550 GISEETLRSIE

-573 LWPGD
+573 LWPGPGWD
-578 DWEIYCD
+578 IYCD
-585 GGKKQISS
+585 GRNIDINS
-593 LFSEENILH
+593 LYSEDNIQH
-602 ILDGNIYFEN
+602 ILKGNIFFRNSIYSN
-612 KYYRYQT
+612 SVK
-619 RHLNADEIKSSLG
+619 HLNTDEIKATLG
-632 ESYKYRIRKKIIQ
+632 ESYKYSVRKKYIQ
-645 SVADDKIKTL
+645 SVANNKIENL
-655 RDKRKVLMDDI
+655 RDERRAFMDEM

-674 SVIAKTERDI
+674 TDIAKSDRDI
-684 FEHVEIPKGEE
+684 FEHVDIPKGQE

-757 NLSAVDYDH
+757 NLSVVDYDH

-773 LLEYCL
+773 LLKFCL

-785 EEECDAILKQMIVHE
+785 EDECDAILKQMVVHE

-821 RLAHIDKN
+821 RLVHIDKN
-829 VWKSLDMDKKHTNKD
+829 VWKSLNMDMNHTNKD
-844 KDRVISTLFKYADIN
+844 KDRVISTMFKYADIN
-859 DIRAINTSYPFNT
+859 DIRSVNTSYPFNT
-872 YINDNNNYSDL
+872 YVNDNYNYPDL
-883 FEDIDQVRARE
+883 FEDIDQKKVRE
-894 LLDLLNL
+894 LLDLLDL

-936 KHNDLPVVDLD
+936 KHNDLPVVNLD

-972 FVENLMLASSNIH
+972 FVENLMLTSSNTH

-990 IVSLMDEDIQTSDI
+990 IVSLMDEDINLDDI

-1009 HNDTLWDDCKGISD
+1009 HNNTLWDDCKDITDKDVVST
-1023 ENIVRNLFW
+1023 LFAE
-1032 KNKIKMT
+1032 NKIKMT
-1039 IKNVKHY
+1039 FENVKHY
-1046 CSCIGTW
+1046 CSCIGSW
-1053 KIDSSL
+1053 NIDGTL
-1059 VVFMNLNEEKTMEE
+1059 VAFMNCNEEKSMEE
-1073 FTKLVQ
+1073 FTKLVE
-1079 SNDEHETEL
+1079 SNDEHEKEL
-1088 LASVVKS
+1088 LSSVVES
-1095 DNINDNIAFSIFNNH
+1095 DGINDKIAFSIFNNRI
-1110 WLIDAWSKE
+1110 LIDIWCKD
-1119 LSQLNETR
+1119 LSQLNVKR
-1127 VRYVVDEGI
+1127 IRYVVDEGI
-1136 ITVSPSIYQ
+1136 ISISPSTYQ
-1145 DIIKGNPK
+1145 DIIAEHPL

-1160 KDPDKIISEWDEFAF
+1160 KNPDSIISEWDEFAF
-1175 SITTV
+1175 SITDV
-1180 VEILSW
+1180 VEMLSW
-1186 VEYKKYH
+1186 IEYKKYH
-1193 SFILDKIE
+1193 NFILNKIE
-1201 TESVTP
+1201 LESITP
-1207 IIANA
+1207 TIANA
-1212 LLAYFSK
+1212 LLSYFCK
-1219 SDSEFNLSL
+1219 SYSEFNLSL
-1228 YKEAMEKSDNPA
+1228 YTEAMEKSSNPV
-1240 LKILASTCCIAK
+1240 LKVLASTCCIAK

>member
-1 MIGYLYGHKK
+1 MKA
-11 YIQITSYQILSRYTE
+11 
-26 TSTDGIWQ
+26 
-34 RKEKLGE
+34 
-41 KYEEN
+41 N
-46 IIFALFSA
+46 IIFTLLTA

-64 YMHWNLT
+64 YMQWNPIV
-71 AIAILLGILFVG
+71 IAILLGMLFVG
-83 TICYLIGICQHLI
+83 TICYLIGICRHLI

-110 YRKYIRRIAVNCGR
+110 YRKYIRKIAVNCDR
-124 KVNRWKLEDTGENHI
+124 KVNRWKLENTRENHI

-207 NMSESDSTPKSN
+207 NLSDGDNTVKGK

-250 RIERTSRKKRI
+250 RIERISKKKRI
-261 FVVVCILLFVV
+261 LMVLGILLFVV
-272 ANLCLFC
+272 ANLFLFC
-279 QEQVT
+279 QEQLA

-350 YLDEILYLFQEKKYN
+350 YLDEIIYLFQEKKYN
-365 IVIFEDIDRFENT
+365 VVIFEDIDRFENT

-430 FVNVSNSGDLF
+430 FVNASNSGDLF
-441 RRKIANLHI
+441 RRKISDLHI
-450 PEAEVRSSFITDIS
+450 PEAEVSSSFITDIS

-485 LLDKKLNKEKLLAM
+485 LLDKKLKKGKLLAM
-499 ILYKNLFPTDFSLL
+499 ILYKNLYPTDFSLL

-525 SAPKIRNEIREDDSD
+525 SAPKIKNEIREDDSD

-645 SVADDKIKTL
+645 SVANNKIENL
-655 RDKRKVLMDDI
+655 RDERSAFMDEI

-674 SVIAKTERDI
+674 SDISKTDRDI
-684 FEHVEIPKGEE
+684 FEHVDIPKGQE

-718 SIFQE
+718 SIFHE

-757 NLSAVDYDH
+757 NLSGVDYDH
-766 KGILNKD
+766 KGILNND
-773 LLEYCL
+773 LLKFCL

-785 EEECDAILKQMIVHE
+785 EDKCDAILKQMVVHE
-800 QYIDLLYQFMQEGN
+800 QYIDLLYQFLHEGN
-814 CVPTFIK
+814 CVPAFIK

-859 DIRAINTSYPFNT
+859 DIRSVNTSYPFNT

-901 NVQSLIDDSNA
+901 NVQSLIDDSIA

-930 NIKVIF
+930 NVKVIF
-936 KHNDLPVVDLD
+936 KHNDLPVVNLD

-962 QDYVLLELPA
+962 QGYVHQELPT
-972 FVENLMLASSNIH
+972 FVDNLMFAPSNTN
-985 ESSDT
+985 ESSDS
-990 IVSLMDEDIQTSDI
+990 IVSLMDEDFQTSDI
-1004 IKLIK
+1004 IKLIN
-1009 HNDTLWDDCKGISD
+1009 HNVTLWDDCEDITDKDVVST
-1023 ENIVRNLFW
+1023 LFV

-1039 IKNVKHY
+1039 FENVKHY
-1046 CSCIGTW
+1046 CSCIGSWNVDDT
-1053 KIDSSL
+1053 L
-1059 VVFMNLNEEKTMEE
+1059 VAFMNRNEEKSMEE
-1073 FTKLVQ
+1073 FTKLVEC
-1079 SNDEHETEL
+1079 NDEHEIEL
-1088 LASVVKS
+1088 LSSVVES
-1095 DNINDNIAFSIFNNH
+1095 DGINDKIAFAVFNNH
-1110 WLIDAWSKE
+1110 CLIDIWCND

-1136 ITVSPSIYQ
+1136 ISISPSTYQ
-1145 DIIKGNPK
+1145 DIITEHPL

-1160 KDPDKIISEWDEFAF
+1160 KNPDNIISEWDEFAF

-1180 VEILSW
+1180 VEMLSW
-1186 VEYKKYH
+1186 IEYKKYH
-1193 SFILDKIE
+1193 SFILSKIE
-1201 TESVTP
+1201 LESITP
-1207 IIANA
+1207 TIANA
-1212 LLAYFSK
+1212 LLSYFSK

-1228 YKEAMEKSDNPA
+1228 YTEAMEKSSNPA
-1240 LKILASTCCIAK
+1240 LKVLASTCCIAK
-1252 RLIAMNELAGIF
+1252 RIIAVNELPNIF
-1264 AKTKGIFEGLEKQG
+1264 AKTKGLFEGLEKQG
-1278 EVYSIS
+1278 EVYSIP
-1284 KQVEGAQDF
+1284 KQVDGAQHF
-1293 MEALHQ
+1293 MDALHQ
-1299 SKYIGQV
+1299 FKYIGQV

>member
-1 MIGYLYGHKK
+1 MKK
-11 YIQITSYQILSRYTE
+11 
-26 TSTDGIWQ
+26 
-34 RKEKLGE
+34 
-41 KYEEN
+41 N

-64 YMHWNLT
+64 YMQWNPT
-71 AIAILLGILFVG
+71 VIVILLGMLFVG
-83 TICYLIGICQHLI
+83 TICYLIGICRHLI
-96 MSIVVSCKEKIHKA
+96 MPSVNSWKEKIHKA

-124 KVNRWKLEDTGENHI
+124 KVIRWKLEDAGEKHI

-207 NMSESDSTPKSN
+207 NMSESDSTPKSK

-250 RIERTSRKKRI
+250 RIERTSSKKRI
-261 FVVVCILLFVV
+261 LNSVSILLFVV
-272 ANLCLFC
+272 ANLFLFC

-291 EVLKSSFLFGLSI
+291 EVLKSSFLFGISI
-304 CVFILGI
+304 CVFIIGI
-311 CVILFQLILFIKK
+311 WVVLFQLILFIKK

-350 YLDEILYLFQEKKYN
+350 YLDEILYLFQGNKYN
-365 IVIFEDIDRFENT
+365 VVIFEDIDRFENT

-396 IGRRIIFLYALK
+396 IGRRIVFLYALK

-430 FVNVSNSGDLF
+430 FVNASNSGDLF
-441 RRKIANLHI
+441 RRKITGLRI
-450 PEAEVRSSFITDIS
+450 PEVEVSSSFITDIS
-464 VFVNDMR
+464 AFVNDMR

-485 LLDKKLNKEKLLAM
+485 LLDKKLKKEKLLAM
-499 ILYKNLFPTDFSLL
+499 ILYKNLYPTDFSLL
-513 HQNKGVVYQTFF
+513 HQNKGVVYETFM
-525 SAPKIRNEIREDDSD
+525 SA
-540 RLKEIDSEIQ
+540 
-550 AISEETLRSIE
+550 ETLRDEILEDDRTQIDKVDSNLQAINE
-561 ELRAVIVGKLLK
+561 ECLRNLNELYAVIIGKFITLYPDGGWYL
-573 LWPGD
+573 
-578 DWEIYCD
+578 YCD
-585 GGKKQISS
+585 NKRRGISEFYS
-593 LFSEENILH
+593 DENILK
-602 ILDGNIYFEN
+602 ILNGQVGFSEDYSRPRFFSKE
-612 KYYRYQT
+612 
-619 RHLNADEIKSSLG
+619 EIKNVLG
-632 ESYKYRIRKKIIQ
+632 NSFDYEKRKKRIQ
-645 SVADDKIKTL
+645 SITDDKIKTL
-655 RDKRKVLMDDI
+655 RDKRKALMDDI
-666 AAIDKYTL
+666 AAIEKHTL
-674 SVIAKTERDI
+674 SDIAKSDRDI
-684 FEHVEIPKGEE
+684 FEHVGTIKGQE
-695 EKYKVLKYFL
+695 EKYKVLKYLL

-740 TPKEFDYK
+740 APKEFDYK

-785 EEECDAILKQMIVHE
+785 EEECDAILKQMVVHE

-821 RLAHIDKN
+821 RLVHIDN
-829 VWKSLDMDKKHTNKD
+829 VWKSLDKDINHIAKD
-844 KDRVISTLFKYADIN
+844 KNKVISMMFKYADIN
-859 DIRAINTSYPFNT
+859 DIRTVNTSYPFNT
-872 YINDNNNYSDL
+872 YINDNNNYSEL

-930 NIKVIF
+930 NVKVIF
-936 KHNDLPVVDLD
+936 KHNELPVDNLD

-962 QDYVLLELPA
+962 QDYVHQELPA
-972 FVENLMLASSNIH
+972 IVENLMLASSNTH

-990 IVSLMDEDIQTSDI
+990 IVSLMEEDIQTSDI

-1009 HNDTLWDDCKGISD
+1009 HNDTLWDDCK
-1023 ENIVRNLFW
+1023 NITDQNVVSTLFVE
-1032 KNKIKMT
+1032 NKIKMT
-1039 IKNVKHY
+1039 FENVKYY
-1046 CSCIGTW
+1046 CSCIGSW
-1053 KIDSSL
+1053 NIDNIL
-1059 VVFMNLNEEKTMEE
+1059 TAFMNRNEEKSMEE
-1073 FTKLVQ
+1073 FTKLVE
-1079 SNDEHETEL
+1079 SNDAHEIEL
-1088 LASVVKS
+1088 LLSVVQADDIK
-1095 DNINDNIAFSIFNNH
+1095 DNIAYSVFNNH
-1110 WLIDAWSKE
+1110 CLIDVWSKN
-1119 LSQLNETR
+1119 LSQLNVKR

-1136 ITVSPSIYQ
+1136 ISISPSNYQ
-1145 DIIKGNPK
+1145 DIITEHPL

-1160 KDPDKIISEWDEFAF
+1160 KNPDSIISEWDEFAF
-1175 SITTV
+1175 SITAV
-1180 VEILSW
+1180 VEMLSW
-1186 VEYKKYH
+1186 IEYKKYH
-1193 SFILDKIE
+1193 NFILNKIE
-1201 TESVTP
+1201 LESITP
-1207 IIANA
+1207 TIANA
-1212 LLAYFSK
+1212 LLSYFSK

-1228 YKEAMEKSDNPA
+1228 YAEVMEKSSNPA
-1240 LKILASTCCIAK
+1240 LKVLASTCCIAK
-1252 RLIAMNELAGIF
+1252 RIIAVNELPNIF

-1293 MEALHQ
+1293 MNALHQ
-1299 SKYIGQV
+1299 FRYIGQV

>member
-1 MIGYLYGHKK
+1 MK
-11 YIQITSYQILSRYTE
+11 
-26 TSTDGIWQ
+26 
-34 RKEKLGE
+34 
-41 KYEEN
+41 EN

-110 YRKYIRRIAVNCGR
+110 YRKYIRKIAVNCSR

-207 NMSESDSTPKSN
+207 NLSDSDTTVKSKQ
-219 EDSFEEQ
+219 DSFEEQ

-250 RIERTSRKKRI
+250 RIERTSSRKRI
-261 FVVVCILLFVV
+261 LMTVSILVFVV
-272 ANLCLFC
+272 ANLFLFC
-279 QEQVT
+279 QEQLV
-284 KYFLIPT
+284 KFFLIPT

-311 CVILFQLILFIKK
+311 CVILFQLILFVKK
-324 ISIKNLTLDKAT
+324 ISIKNLSLDKAT

-365 IVIFEDIDRFENT
+365 VVIFEDIDRFENT

-674 SVIAKTERDI
+674 SVIAKTDRDI

-748 LQEIPSLIQ
+748 LQEISSLIQ

-785 EEECDAILKQMIVHE
+785 EEECDAILKQMVVHE

-936 KHNDLPVVDLD
+936 KHNDLPVVNLD

-1009 HNDTLWDDCKGISD
+1009 HNDTLWDDCKDITDKDVVST
-1023 ENIVRNLFW
+1023 LFA

-1039 IKNVKHY
+1039 FENVKHY
-1046 CSCIGTW
+1046 CSCIGSW
-1053 KIDSSL
+1053 NIDGIL
-1059 VVFMNLNEEKTMEE
+1059 VAFMNCNEEKSMEE
-1073 FTKLVQ
+1073 FSKLVE
-1079 SNDEHETEL
+1079 SNDAHEIEL
-1088 LASVVKS
+1088 LLSVVKS

-1160 KDPDKIISEWDEFAF
+1160 KNPDKIISEWDEFAF

>member
-1 MIGYLYGHKK
+1 
-11 YIQITSYQILSRYTE
+11 
-26 TSTDGIWQ
+26 
-34 RKEKLGE
+34 
-41 KYEEN
+41 
-46 IIFALFSA
+46 
-54 FMVIAIAVGF
+54 MVIAIAVGF
-64 YMHWNLT
+64 YMQWNPT
-71 AIAILLGILFVG
+71 VIVILLGMSFMG
-83 TICYLIGICQHLI
+83 TICYLIGICRHLI
-96 MSIVVSCKEKIHKA
+96 MSRVIFCKEKIDKA
-110 YRKYIRRIAVNCGR
+110 YRKYIRKIAVNCSR

-226 LEYSILQQLFY
+226 VEYSILQQLFY

-365 IVIFEDIDRFENT
+365 VVIFEDIDRFENT

-396 IGRRIIFLYALK
+396 IGRRIVFLYALK

-430 FVNVSNSGDLF
+430 FVNASNSGDLF

-464 VFVNDMR
+464 AFVNDMR

-499 ILYKNLFPTDFSLL
+499 ILYKNLYPTDFSLL
-513 HQNKGVVYQTFF
+513 HQNKGVVYQTFI
-525 SAPKIRNEIREDDSD
+525 STGLLKNEIKKDDWK
-540 RLKEIDSEIQ
+540 RLEEIDLEIQ
-550 AISEETLRSIE
+550 AISEESLRSIE

-573 LWPGD
+573 LWPGL

-585 GGKKQISS
+585 GCKTDISS
-593 LFSEENILH
+593 LFSEDNIHH
-602 ILDGNIYFEN
+602 ILEGHIFFRNT
-612 KYYRYQT
+612 YYSYDVK
-619 RHLNADEIKSSLG
+619 HLTADEIKSTLG
-632 ESYKYRIRKKIIQ
+632 ESYKYSVRKKIIQ
-645 SVADDKIKTL
+645 SVANNKIENL
-655 RDKRKVLMDDI
+655 RDERRAFMDEI

-674 SVIAKTERDI
+674 TDIAKSDRDI
-684 FEHVEIPKGEE
+684 FEHVNIPKGEE
-695 EKYKVLKYFL
+695 EKHKVLKYLL

-757 NLSAVDYDH
+757 NLSVVDYDH

-773 LLEYCL
+773 LLKFCL

-785 EEECDAILKQMIVHE
+785 EDECDAILKQMVVHE

-821 RLAHIDKN
+821 RLVRIDKN
-829 VWKSLDMDKKHTNKD
+829 VWKSLNMDKKHTNKD

-962 QDYVLLELPA
+962 QGYVHQELPA
-972 FVENLMLASSNIH
+972 FVDNLMLTSSNTH

-990 IVSLMDEDIQTSDI
+990 IVSLMDEDIKVDDI

-1009 HNDTLWDDCKGISD
+1009 HNNTLWDDCKDITDKDVVST
-1023 ENIVRNLFW
+1023 LFAE
-1032 KNKIKMT
+1032 NKIKMT
-1039 IKNVKHY
+1039 FENVKHY

-1053 KIDSSL
+1053 KIDRLL

-1095 DNINDNIAFSIFNNH
+1095 DNINDNIAFSIFDNH

>member
-1 MIGYLYGHKK
+1 MK
-11 YIQITSYQILSRYTE
+11 S
-26 TSTDGIWQ
+26 
-34 RKEKLGE
+34 
-41 KYEEN
+41 N
-46 IIFALFSA
+46 IIFALFTA
-54 FMVIAIAVGF
+54 FVVIAIAIGF
-64 YMHWNLT
+64 YMQWNPT
-71 AIAILLGILFVG
+71 VIVILLGMSFMG
-83 TICYLIGICQHLI
+83 TICYLIGICRHLI
-96 MSIVVSCKEKIHKA
+96 MLRVIFCKEKIDKA
-110 YRKYIRRIAVNCGR
+110 YRKYIRKIAVNCGR

-464 VFVNDMR
+464 AFVNDMR

-499 ILYKNLFPTDFSLL
+499 ILYKNLYPTDFSLL

-674 SVIAKTERDI
+674 SVIAKTDRDI

-757 NLSAVDYDH
+757 NLSVVDYDH

-773 LLEYCL
+773 LLKFCL

-785 EEECDAILKQMIVHE
+785 EDECDAILKQMVVHE

-821 RLAHIDKN
+821 RLVHIDKN
-829 VWKSLDMDKKHTNKD
+829 VWKSLNMDMNHTNKD
-844 KDRVISTLFKYADIN
+844 KDRVISTMFKYADIN
-859 DIRAINTSYPFNT
+859 DIRSVNTSYPFNT
-872 YINDNNNYSDL
+872 YVNDNYNYPDL
-883 FEDIDQVRARE
+883 FEDIDQKKVRE
-894 LLDLLNL
+894 LLDLLDL
-901 NVQSLIDDSNA
+901 NVQSLKDDSNGTN
-912 ADTYSYI
+912 TYSYI

-930 NIKVIF
+930 NVKVIF
-936 KHNDLPVVDLD
+936 KHNELPVDNLD
-947 SAIYTSIEETELNEL
+947 SAIYTSIEATELNEL
-962 QDYVLLELPA
+962 QGYVHQELPA
-972 FVENLMLASSNIH
+972 FVDNLMLASSNIH

-1004 IKLIK
+1004 INLIK

-1039 IKNVKHY
+1039 IENVKHY

-1095 DNINDNIAFSIFNNH
+1095 DNINDNIAFSIFDNH

-1284 KQVEGAQDF
+1284 KQVKGAQDF